1 MALTPGQKQC
11 VDTLVGPVA
20 VSAGAGSGKTFTL
33 TRRIVHSLE
42 CGFVSGIDEVLAIT
56 FTSKAAGE
64 IKSRVKGA
72 LKACGR
78 TDQALLVDSAWIS
91 TIHGACARMLRAH
104 ALDLGIAPDFTVAD
118 EAAANDMLDASL
130 EEVLGSENDIISP
143 GDYDALFT
151 EYAARQVG
159 SMSAASVEGM
169 VRDIVVAAQ
178 SSPEG
183 MASIVPAPSA
193 ASPRKLMAR
202 MASLAGDITA
212 VCEAQKPGKTRDA
225 FLDGTARALE
235 GLEDA
240 QQQGAEPS
248 PEQVLELFN
257 AFPVPSRAFGTSEY
271 KEYATEAAQGYLS
284 LMMEARLAL
293 AEPRMRE
300 VIDLSGRV
308 FDAYRR
314 RKREAGVL
322 DNDDLLTMASRMFSE
337 HPEIAAEY
345 ADRFKLIMVD
355 EFQDTDQLQV
365 NMIKRMAGENF
376 ERLCT
381 VGDAQQSIYRFRGAD
396 VSVYD
401 RHLAS
406 VASANEAGLIE
417 LADNFRSHGD
427 VLAFVDCVFSQP
439 SVFGR
444 SFMSLSASRDSGRI
458 DCPYQGSDPRIE
470 VQLTTYPRGV
480 SSDAA
485 RATVAQRIAE
495 RFAKLVDEGHSAGD
509 MVVLLG
515 SMRCADIYADA
526 IREKGLSCVVSGG
539 SIFGRAP
546 EVRLAVRLAE
556 VIANPKDT
564 EALFEVLSSEIF
576 ALTADDFI
584 DLSTGLDELR
594 GIPRRRSLDSGV
606 SVCAAAEGEASL
618 APGLRAAVR
627 TLKKAA
633 SRVRLEPLS
642 EVMEGVLL
650 DSGWLR
656 RLEDEGAEGL
666 ARAANVYKACRL
678 ARDIERRKGSGP
690 AQTAVELRAHIEI
703 AKEAPGSLSSKAGD
717 FVRIMTVHAS
727 KGLEFPIVAVA
738 ELRSDEVR
746 SSRMVRT
753 TLNGKTY
760 LSLDTGA
767 TATRLTAKQSQ
778 LIAKCTS
785 VDPFEGSEG
794 DEFYQQLIENPGG
807 YSPVEIR
814 CAIRQHEYLGETE
827 ETRRLLYVAL
837 TRAKEAIICAIAGK
851 VTKDDPTGLA
861 KSVWGSVESAL
872 CGEGNAF
879 ESGVTLLDFGGESPA
894 RVERIDLAVESE
906 EPCDSEVVGAE
917 DNDEA
922 ANQEEKEGCSLEDG
936 SNLAR
941 QAIEI
946 PEVLPYCELSAQAW
960 PASRADVF
968 SYSSIAHGSS
978 DEVEVDSFEDDRALS
993 KVQFVEE
1000 PGFSEADETAWT
1012 AIRASLSRDADKA
1025 TDLGTAFHR
1034 LAQQAVCAHNE
1045 GAPLLCPGKSHVDA
1059 LARHCGLSDLQR
1071 IRLTEALA
1079 RWFESDVAAR
1089 VVTFSRLRA
1098 EVPFFVR
1105 VGHGADAPFMEG
1117 EIDLLADGEDGRTA
1131 LVVDYKTGGSPGETP
1146 AQLHEK
1152 HRLQALCYAYALLM
1166 QGYESTEFAFVR
1178 VEQPDDTKEGQPQQV
1193 NYTFTA
1199 ADLPT
1204 IEGEILARYASSFS
1218 A

>member
-1 MALTPGQKQC
+1 MALTPGQKKC

-33 TRRIVHSLE
+33 ARRIVHSLE

-78 TDQALLVDSAWIS
+78 SDQALLVDSAWIS

-118 EAAANDMLDASL
+118 EAAASDMLDAAL
-130 EEVLGSENDIISP
+130 EEVLGTENDIISP

-159 SMSAASVEGM
+159 SASAASVEGM

-193 ASPRKLMAR
+193 ASPRKLLAR

-235 GLEDA
+235 GLEAA
-240 QQQGAEPS
+240 QQQGEEPS

-271 KEYATEAAQGYLS
+271 KELAAEAAQGYLS

-314 RKREAGVL
+314 RKHEAGML

-365 NMIKRMAGENF
+365 NMVKHMAGKNF

-406 VASANEAGLIE
+406 VANTNEAGLIE
-417 LADNFRSHGD
+417 LADNFRSHVD

-444 SFMSLSASRDSGRI
+444 SFMSLSASRDSDRI

-480 SSDAA
+480 ASDTA
-485 RATVAQRIAE
+485 RAAVAQRIAQ
-495 RFAKLVDEGHSAGD
+495 RFAELVDEGHSAGD

-515 SMRCADIYADA
+515 SMRCADVYADA
-526 IREKGLSCVVSGG
+526 IREQGLSCVVSGG

-606 SVCAAAEGEASL
+606 SVCAAAENDASL
-618 APGLRAAVR
+618 IPGLRAAVR

-633 SRVRLEPLS
+633 VRVRLEPLS
-642 EVMEGVLL
+642 EVMEGVLI

-703 AKEAPGSLSSKAGD
+703 AKEAPGSLSSKSGD

-760 LSLDTGA
+760 LSLDAGA

-785 VDPFEGSEG
+785 VDPFEGDED

-807 YSPVEIR
+807 HSPVEVR
-814 CAIRQHEYLGETE
+814 CAIRQHEHLGETE

-837 TRAKEAIICAIAGK
+837 TRAQEAIICAIAGK
-851 VTKDDPTGLA
+851 TTKDDPTGLA

-879 ESGVTLLDFGGESPA
+879 EPGVTLLDFGGESPA

-906 EPCDSEVVGAE
+906 EPYDSEVAGA
-917 DNDEA
+917 EA
-922 ANQEEKEGCSLEDG
+922 ANQEEGCSLAGVSDP
-936 SNLAR
+936 AR
-941 QAIEI
+941 RTVEI
-946 PEVLPYCELSAQAW
+946 PEVLPHCELLAQAW

-968 SYSSIAHGSS
+968 SYSSIAHSPS
-978 DEVEVDSFEDDRALS
+978 DEAGTSSSAEEIISS
-993 KVQFVEE
+993 KVPPVEE
-1000 PGFSEADETAWT
+1000 PGFSEVDEAAWT
-1012 AIRASLSRDADKA
+1012 AIRASLSGDADKA

-1034 LAQQAVCAHNE
+1034 LAQQAVCTHAE
-1045 GAPLLCPGKSHVDA
+1045 SAALVCPDKSHVDA

-1079 RWFESDVAAR
+1079 RWFESDLAAR
-1089 VVTFSRLRA
+1089 VATFSRLRA

-1105 VGHGADAPFMEG
+1105 VGRGASAPFMEG

-1146 AQLHEK
+1146 TQLHEK

-1199 ADLPT
+1199 ADLPA

>member
-1 MALTPGQKQC
+1 MALTPGQKKC

-78 TDQALLVDSAWIS
+78 SDQALLVDSAWIS

-118 EAAANDMLDASL
+118 EAAASDMLDAAL

-143 GDYDALFT
+143 GDYGALFT

-159 SMSAASVEGM
+159 SVSAASVEGM
-169 VRDIVVAAQ
+169 VRDIVIAAQ

-193 ASPRKLMAR
+193 ASPCKLLAR

-235 GLEDA
+235 GLEAA
-240 QQQGAEPS
+240 QQQGEEPS

-271 KEYATEAAQGYLS
+271 KELAAEAAQGYLS

-308 FDAYRR
+308 FDAYRGC
-314 RKREAGVL
+314 KHEAGML

-365 NMIKRMAGENF
+365 NMVKRMAGKNF

-406 VASANEAGLIE
+406 VANTNEAGLIE
-417 LADNFRSHGD
+417 LADNFRSHVD
-427 VLAFVDCVFSQP
+427 VLAFVDCVFSQS

-480 SSDAA
+480 ASDTA
-485 RATVAQRIAE
+485 RAAVAQRIAQ

-515 SMRCADIYADA
+515 SMRCADVYADA
-526 IREKGLSCVVSGG
+526 IREQGLSCVVSGG

-606 SVCAAAEGEASL
+606 SVCAAAENEASL
-618 APGLRAAVR
+618 TPGLRAAVR

-633 SRVRLEPLS
+633 VRVRLEPLS
-642 EVMEGVLL
+642 EVMEGVLI

-703 AKEAPGSLSSKAGD
+703 AKEAPGSLSSKSGD

-760 LSLDTGA
+760 LSLDAGA

-785 VDPFEGSEG
+785 VDPFEGDED

-807 YSPVEIR
+807 HSPVEVR
-814 CAIRQHEYLGETE
+814 CAIRQHEHLGETE

-837 TRAKEAIICAIAGK
+837 TRAQEAIICAIAGK
-851 VTKDDPTGLA
+851 TTKDDPTGLA

-879 ESGVTLLDFGGESPA
+879 EPGVTLLDFGGESPA

-906 EPCDSEVVGAE
+906 EPYDSEVPGA
-917 DNDEA
+917 EA
-922 ANQEEKEGCSLEDG
+922 ANQEEVCSLAGG
-936 SNLAR
+936 SDPAR
-941 QAIEI
+941 RTVEI
-946 PEVLPYCELSAQAW
+946 PEVLPHCELLAQAW

-968 SYSSIAHGSS
+968 SYSSIAHSPS
-978 DEVEVDSFEDDRALS
+978 DEAGTSSSAEEIISS
-993 KVQFVEE
+993 KVPPVEE
-1000 PGFSEADETAWT
+1000 PGFSEVDEAAWT
-1012 AIRASLSRDADKA
+1012 AIRASLSGDADKA

-1034 LAQQAVCAHNE
+1034 LAQQAVCTHAE
-1045 GAPLLCPGKSHVDA
+1045 SAALVCPDKSHVDA

-1079 RWFESDVAAR
+1079 RWFESDLAAR
-1089 VVTFSRLRA
+1089 VATFSRLRA

-1105 VGHGADAPFMEG
+1105 VGRGASAPFMEG

-1146 AQLHEK
+1146 TQLHEK

-1199 ADLPT
+1199 ADLPA

>member
-56 FTSKAAGE
+56 FTSKAASE

-78 TDQALLVDSAWIS
+78 SDQALLVDSAWIS

-118 EAAANDMLDASL
+118 EAAASDMLDAAL
-130 EEVLGSENDIISP
+130 EEVLGTENDIISP

-159 SMSAASVEGM
+159 SVSAASVEGM
-169 VRDIVVAAQ
+169 VRDIVIAAQ

-193 ASPRKLMAR
+193 ASPCKLLAR

-235 GLEDA
+235 GLEA
-240 QQQGAEPS
+240 TQQQGEEPS

-271 KEYATEAAQGYLS
+271 KELAAEAAQGYLS

-314 RKREAGVL
+314 RKHEAGML

-365 NMIKRMAGENF
+365 NMVKRMAGKNF

-401 RHLAS
+401 KHLAS
-406 VASANEAGLIE
+406 VANTNEAGLIE
-417 LADNFRSHGD
+417 LADNFRSHVD

-480 SSDAA
+480 ASDTA
-485 RATVAQRIAE
+485 RAAVAQRIAQ

-515 SMRCADIYADA
+515 SMRCADVYANA
-526 IREKGLSCVVSGG
+526 IREQGLSCVVSGG

-564 EALFEVLSSEIF
+564 EVLFEVLSSEIF

-606 SVCAAAEGEASL
+606 SVCAAAENEASFT
-618 APGLRAAVR
+618 PGLRAAVR

-633 SRVRLEPLS
+633 VRVRLEPLS
-642 EVMEGVLL
+642 EVMEGVLI

-703 AKEAPGSLSSKAGD
+703 AKEAPGSLSSKSGD

-760 LSLDTGA
+760 LSLDAGA

-785 VDPFEGSEG
+785 VDPFEGDED
-794 DEFYQQLIENPGG
+794 DEFYQQLIENPGDH
-807 YSPVEIR
+807 SPVEVR
-814 CAIRQHEYLGETE
+814 CAIRQHEHLGETE

-837 TRAKEAIICAIAGK
+837 TRAQEAIICAIAGK
-851 VTKDDPTGLA
+851 TTKDDPTGLA

-879 ESGVTLLDFGGESPA
+879 EPGVTLLDFGGESPA

-906 EPCDSEVVGAE
+906 EPYDSEVVGAE
-917 DNDEA
+917 A
-922 ANQEEKEGCSLEDG
+922 ANQEEVCSLAGG
-936 SNLAR
+936 SDPAR
-941 QAIEI
+941 RTVEI
-946 PEVLPYCELSAQAW
+946 PEVLPHCELLAQAW

-968 SYSSIAHGSS
+968 SYSSIAHSPS
-978 DEVEVDSFEDDRALS
+978 DEAGTSSSAEEIISS
-993 KVQFVEE
+993 KVLPVEE
-1000 PGFSEADETAWT
+1000 PGFSEVDEAAWT
-1012 AIRASLSRDADKA
+1012 AIRASLSGDADKA

-1034 LAQQAVCAHNE
+1034 LAQQAVCTHAE
-1045 GAPLLCPGKSHVDA
+1045 SAALVCPDKSHVDA

-1079 RWFESDVAAR
+1079 RWFESDLATRVA
-1089 VVTFSRLRA
+1089 TFSRPRA

-1105 VGHGADAPFMEG
+1105 VGRGASAPFMEG

-1146 AQLHEK
+1146 TQLHEK

-1178 VEQPDDTKEGQPQQV
+1178 VEQPDDTKEGQSQQV

-1199 ADLPT
+1199 ADLPA

>member
-159 SMSAASVEGM
+159 STPTASVEGM

-293 AEPRMRE
+293 AEPRMHE

-365 NMIKRMAGENF
+365 NMIKRMAGKNF

-406 VASANEAGLIE
+406 VASTNEAGLIE

-480 SSDAA
+480 ASDSA

-515 SMRCADIYADA
+515 SMRCADVYADA
-526 IREKGLSCVVSGG
+526 IREQGLSCVVSGG

-606 SVCAAAEGEASL
+606 SVCAAAENDASL
-618 APGLRAAVR
+618 IPGLRAAVR

-633 SRVRLEPLS
+633 FRVRLEPLS
-642 EVMEGVLL
+642 KVMEGVLL

-703 AKEAPGSLSSKAGD
+703 AKEAPGSLSSKSGD

-760 LSLDTGA
+760 LSLDAGA

-785 VDPFEGSEG
+785 VDPFEGDED
-794 DEFYQQLIENPGG
+794 DEFYQQLIENPGDH
-807 YSPVEIR
+807 SPVEVR
-814 CAIRQHEYLGETE
+814 CAIRQHEHLGETE

-837 TRAKEAIICAIAGK
+837 TRAQETIICAIAGK
-851 VTKDDPTGLA
+851 TTKDDPTGLA

-879 ESGVTLLDFGGESPA
+879 EPGVTLLDFGGESPA

-906 EPCDSEVVGAE
+906 EPYDSEVAGA
-917 DNDEA
+917 EA
-922 ANQEEKEGCSLEDG
+922 ANQEEGCSLAGG
-936 SNLAR
+936 SDPAR
-941 QAIEI
+941 RTVEI
-946 PEVLPYCELSAQAW
+946 PEVLPHCELLAQAW

-968 SYSSIAHGSS
+968 SYSSIAHSS
-978 DEVEVDSFEDDRALS
+978 SGEVEASSLEEELALP
-993 KVQFVEE
+993 KALPIEE
-1000 PGFSEADETAWT
+1000 PGFSEVDEAAWT
-1012 AIRASLSRDADKA
+1012 AIRASLSGDADKA

-1034 LAQQAVCAHNE
+1034 LAQQAVCTHVESA
-1045 GAPLLCPGKSHVDA
+1045 ALVCPDKSHVDA

-1079 RWFESDVAAR
+1079 RWFESDLATRVA
-1089 VVTFSRLRA
+1089 TFSRLRA

-1105 VGHGADAPFMEG
+1105 VGRGASAPFMEG

-1146 AQLHEK
+1146 TQLHEK

-1178 VEQPDDTKEGQPQQV
+1178 VEQPDDTKKGQPQQV

-1199 ADLPT
+1199 ADLPA

>member
-1 MALTPGQKQC
+1 MALTPGQKKC

-33 TRRIVHSLE
+33 TCRIVHSLE

-78 TDQALLVDSAWIS
+78 SDQALLVDSAWIS

-118 EAAANDMLDASL
+118 EAAASDMLDAAL

-151 EYAARQVG
+151 EYAARQAG
-159 SMSAASVEGM
+159 SVSAASVEGM

-193 ASPRKLMAR
+193 ASPCKLLAR

-235 GLEDA
+235 GLEAA
-240 QQQGAEPS
+240 QQQGEEPS

-271 KEYATEAAQGYLS
+271 KELAAEAAQGYLS

-314 RKREAGVL
+314 RKHEAELL

-365 NMIKRMAGENF
+365 NMVKRMAGKNF

-406 VASANEAGLIE
+406 VASTNEAELIE
-417 LADNFRSHGD
+417 LADNFRSHVD

-439 SVFGR
+439 TVFGR

-480 SSDAA
+480 ASDTA
-485 RATVAQRIAE
+485 RAAVVQRIAQ

-515 SMRCADIYADA
+515 SMRCADVYADA
-526 IREKGLSCVVSGG
+526 IREQGLSCVVSGG

-606 SVCAAAEGEASL
+606 SVCAAAENEASL
-618 APGLRAAVR
+618 TPGLRAAVR

-633 SRVRLEPLS
+633 FRVRLEPLS
-642 EVMEGVLL
+642 KVMEGVFL

-703 AKEAPGSLSSKAGD
+703 AKEAPGSLSSKSGD

-760 LSLDTGA
+760 LSLDAGA

-785 VDPFEGSEG
+785 VDPFEGDED
-794 DEFYQQLIENPGG
+794 DEFYQQLIEHPGG
-807 YSPVEIR
+807 HSPVEVR
-814 CAIRQHEYLGETE
+814 CAIRQHEHLGETE

-837 TRAKEAIICAIAGK
+837 TRAQEAIICAIAGK
-851 VTKDDPTGLA
+851 TTKDDPTGLA

-879 ESGVTLLDFGGESPA
+879 EPGVTLLDFGGESPA

-906 EPCDSEVVGAE
+906 EPYDSEVAGA
-917 DNDEA
+917 EA
-922 ANQEEKEGCSLEDG
+922 ANQEEGCSLAGG
-936 SNLAR
+936 SDPAR
-941 QAIEI
+941 RTVEI
-946 PEVLPYCELSAQAW
+946 PEVLPHCELLAQAW

-968 SYSSIAHGSS
+968 SYSSIAHSSS
-978 DEVEVDSFEDDRALS
+978 DEVEVDSFEDDHALS

-1000 PGFSEADETAWT
+1000 PGFSEADEAAWT

-1045 GAPLLCPGKSHVDA
+1045 GAPLICPGKSHVDA

-1105 VGHGADAPFMEG
+1105 VGHRVDAPFMEG

-1193 NYTFTA
+1193 NYTFTT

>member
-1 MALTPGQKQC
+1 MALTPGQKKC

-56 FTSKAAGE
+56 FTSKAASE

-78 TDQALLVDSAWIS
+78 SDQALLVDSAWIS

-118 EAAANDMLDASL
+118 EAAASDMLDAAL
-130 EEVLGSENDIISP
+130 EEVLGTENDIISP

-159 SMSAASVEGM
+159 SVSAASVEGM
-169 VRDIVVAAQ
+169 VRDIVIAAQ

-193 ASPRKLMAR
+193 ASPCKLLAR

-235 GLEDA
+235 GLEAA
-240 QQQGAEPS
+240 QQQGEEPS

-271 KEYATEAAQGYLS
+271 KELAAEAAQGYLS

-314 RKREAGVL
+314 RKHEAGML

-365 NMIKRMAGENF
+365 NMVKRMAGKNF

-406 VASANEAGLIE
+406 VASTNEAELIE
-417 LADNFRSHGD
+417 LADNFRSHVD

-439 SVFGR
+439 TVFGR

-480 SSDAA
+480 ASDTA
-485 RATVAQRIAE
+485 RAAVAQRIAQ

-515 SMRCADIYADA
+515 SMRCADVYANA
-526 IREKGLSCVVSGG
+526 IREQGLSCVVSGG

-564 EALFEVLSSEIF
+564 EVLFEVLSSEIF

-606 SVCAAAEGEASL
+606 SVCAAAENEASFT
-618 APGLRAAVR
+618 PGLRAAVR

-633 SRVRLEPLS
+633 VRVRLEPLS
-642 EVMEGVLL
+642 EVMEGVLI

-703 AKEAPGSLSSKAGD
+703 AKEAPGSLSSKSGD

-738 ELRSDEVR
+738 ELRSDEAR
-746 SSRMVRT
+746 SSRMART

-760 LSLDTGA
+760 LSLDAGA

-785 VDPFEGSEG
+785 VDPFEGDED
-794 DEFYQQLIENPGG
+794 DEFYQQLIEHPGDH
-807 YSPVEIR
+807 SPVEVR
-814 CAIRQHEYLGETE
+814 CAIRQHEHLGETE

-837 TRAKEAIICAIAGK
+837 TRAQEAIICAIAGK
-851 VTKDDPTGLA
+851 TTKDDPTGLA

-879 ESGVTLLDFGGESPA
+879 EPGVTLLDFGGESPA

-906 EPCDSEVVGAE
+906 EPYDSEVVGAE
-917 DNDEA
+917 A
-922 ANQEEKEGCSLEDG
+922 ANQEEVCSLAGG
-936 SNLAR
+936 SDPAR
-941 QAIEI
+941 RTVEI
-946 PEVLPYCELSAQAW
+946 PEVLPHCELLAQAW

-968 SYSSIAHGSS
+968 SYSSIAHSPS
-978 DEVEVDSFEDDRALS
+978 DEAGTSSSAEEIISS
-993 KVQFVEE
+993 KVLPVEE
-1000 PGFSEADETAWT
+1000 PGFSEVDEAAWT
-1012 AIRASLSRDADKA
+1012 AIRASLSGDADKA

-1034 LAQQAVCAHNE
+1034 LAQQAVCTHAE
-1045 GAPLLCPGKSHVDA
+1045 SAALVCPDKSHVDA

-1079 RWFESDVAAR
+1079 RWFESDLAAR
-1089 VVTFSRLRA
+1089 VATFSRLRA

-1105 VGHGADAPFMEG
+1105 VGRGASAPFMEG

-1146 AQLHEK
+1146 TQLHEK

-1199 ADLPT
+1199 ADLPA

>member
-1 MALTPGQKQC
+1 MALTPGQKKC

-78 TDQALLVDSAWIS
+78 SDQALLVDSAWIS

-118 EAAANDMLDASL
+118 EAAASDMLDAAL
-130 EEVLGSENDIISP
+130 EEVLGSENDVISP

-151 EYAARQVG
+151 EYAARQAG
-159 SMSAASVEGM
+159 SVSAASVEGM

-193 ASPRKLMAR
+193 ASPCKLLAR

-235 GLEDA
+235 GLEAA
-240 QQQGAEPS
+240 QQQGEEPS

-271 KEYATEAAQGYLS
+271 KELAAEAAQGYLS

-314 RKREAGVL
+314 RKHEAGML

-365 NMIKRMAGENF
+365 NMVKRMAGKNF

-406 VASANEAGLIE
+406 VASTNEAGLIE
-417 LADNFRSHGD
+417 LADNFRSHVD

-458 DCPYQGSDPRIE
+458 DCPYRGSDPRIE

-480 SSDAA
+480 ASDTA
-485 RATVAQRIAE
+485 RAAVAQRIAQ

-515 SMRCADIYADA
+515 SMRCADVYADA
-526 IREKGLSCVVSGG
+526 IREQGLSCVVSGG

-606 SVCAAAEGEASL
+606 SVCAAAENDASL
-618 APGLRAAVR
+618 IPGLRAAVR

-633 SRVRLEPLS
+633 FRVRLEPLS
-642 EVMEGVLL
+642 KVMEGVLL

-703 AKEAPGSLSSKAGD
+703 AKEAPGSLSSKSGD

-746 SSRMVRT
+746 SSRMVRI

-760 LSLDTGA
+760 LSLDAGA

-785 VDPFEGSEG
+785 VDPFEGDED

-807 YSPVEIR
+807 HSPVEVR
-814 CAIRQHEYLGETE
+814 CAIRQHEHLGETE

-837 TRAKEAIICAIAGK
+837 TRAQEAIICAIAGK
-851 VTKDDPTGLA
+851 TTKDDPTGLA

-879 ESGVTLLDFGGESPA
+879 EPGVTLLDFGGESPA

-906 EPCDSEVVGAE
+906 EPYDSEVAGA
-917 DNDEA
+917 EA
-922 ANQEEKEGCSLEDG
+922 ANQEEGCSLAGVSDP
-936 SNLAR
+936 AR
-941 QAIEI
+941 RTVEI
-946 PEVLPYCELSAQAW
+946 PEVLPHCELLAQAW

-968 SYSSIAHGSS
+968 SYSSIAHSPS
-978 DEVEVDSFEDDRALS
+978 DEAGTSSSAEEIISS
-993 KVQFVEE
+993 KVPPVEE
-1000 PGFSEADETAWT
+1000 PGFSEVDEAAWT
-1012 AIRASLSRDADKA
+1012 AIRASLSGDADKA

-1034 LAQQAVCAHNE
+1034 LAQQAVCTHAE
-1045 GAPLLCPGKSHVDA
+1045 SAALVCPDKSHVDA

-1079 RWFESDVAAR
+1079 RWFESDLAAR
-1089 VVTFSRLRA
+1089 VATFSRLRA

-1105 VGHGADAPFMEG
+1105 VGRGASAPCMEG

-1146 AQLHEK
+1146 TQLHEK

-1199 ADLPT
+1199 ADLPA

>member
-1 MALTPGQKQC
+1 MALTPGQKKC

-78 TDQALLVDSAWIS
+78 SDQALLVDSAWIS

-118 EAAANDMLDASL
+118 EAAASDMLDAAL

-159 SMSAASVEGM
+159 SVSAASVEGM
-169 VRDIVVAAQ
+169 VRDIVIAAQ

-193 ASPRKLMAR
+193 ASPCKLMAR

-365 NMIKRMAGENF
+365 NMIKRMAGKNF

-406 VASANEAGLIE
+406 VASTNEAGLIE

-444 SFMSLSASRDSGRI
+444 SFMSLSASRDPGRI

-480 SSDAA
+480 ASDSA

-546 EVRLAVRLAE
+546 EARLAVRLAE

-576 ALTADDFI
+576 ALAADDFI

-606 SVCAAAEGEASL
+606 SVCAAAEDEASL
-618 APGLRAAVR
+618 SPGLRAAVR

-633 SRVRLEPLS
+633 SRVRFESLS
-642 EVMEGVLL
+642 EVMEGVLV

-678 ARDIERRKGSGP
+678 ARDIERKKGSGP
-690 AQTAVELRAHIEI
+690 AQTAVELRSHVEI

-760 LSLDTGA
+760 LSLDAGA

-794 DEFYQQLIENPGG
+794 DEFYQQLIENPGDH
-807 YSPVEIR
+807 SPVEVR

-837 TRAKEAIICAIAGK
+837 TRAKEAIICAIVGK
-851 VTKDDPTGLA
+851 ATKDDPTGLA

-879 ESGVTLLDFGGESPA
+879 EPGVTLLDFGGESPA

-906 EPCDSEVVGAE
+906 EPYDSEVPGV
-917 DNDEA
+917 EA
-922 ANQEEKEGCSLEDG
+922 ANQEEGCSLAGG
-936 SNLAR
+936 SDPAR
-941 QAIEI
+941 RTVEI
-946 PEVLPYCELSAQAW
+946 PEVLPHCELLAQAW

-968 SYSSIAHGSS
+968 SYSSIAHGPS
-978 DEVEVDSFEDDRALS
+978 DEAGTSSSAEEIISS
-993 KVQFVEE
+993 KVPPVEE
-1000 PGFSEADETAWT
+1000 PGFSEVDEAAWT
-1012 AIRASLSRDADKA
+1012 AIRASLSGDADKA

-1034 LAQQAVCAHNE
+1034 LAQQAVCTHAE
-1045 GAPLLCPGKSHVDA
+1045 SAALVCPDKSHVDA

-1079 RWFESDVAAR
+1079 RWFESDLAAR
-1089 VVTFSRLRA
+1089 VATFSRLRA

-1105 VGHGADAPFMEG
+1105 VGRGASAPFMEG

-1146 AQLHEK
+1146 TQLHEK

-1178 VEQPDDTKEGQPQQV
+1178 VEQPDDTKKGQPQQV

-1199 ADLPT
+1199 ADLPA

>member
-159 SMSAASVEGM
+159 STPTASVEGM

-293 AEPRMRE
+293 AEPRMHE

-365 NMIKRMAGENF
+365 NMIKRMAGKNF

-406 VASANEAGLIE
+406 VASTNEAGLIE

-480 SSDAA
+480 ASDSA

-515 SMRCADIYADA
+515 SMRCADVYADA
-526 IREKGLSCVVSGG
+526 IREQGLSCVVSGG

-606 SVCAAAEGEASL
+606 SVCAAAENDASL
-618 APGLRAAVR
+618 IPGLRAAVR

-633 SRVRLEPLS
+633 FRVRLEPLS
-642 EVMEGVLL
+642 KVMEGVLL

-703 AKEAPGSLSSKAGD
+703 AKEAPGSLSSKSGD

-760 LSLDTGA
+760 LSLDAGA

-785 VDPFEGSEG
+785 VDPFEGDED
-794 DEFYQQLIENPGG
+794 DEFYQQLIENPGDH
-807 YSPVEIR
+807 SPVEVR
-814 CAIRQHEYLGETE
+814 CAIRQHEHLGETE

-837 TRAKEAIICAIAGK
+837 TRAQETIICAIAGK
-851 VTKDDPTGLA
+851 TTKDDPTGLA

-879 ESGVTLLDFGGESPA
+879 EPGVTLLDFGGESPA

-906 EPCDSEVVGAE
+906 EPYDSEVAGA
-917 DNDEA
+917 EA
-922 ANQEEKEGCSLEDG
+922 ANQEEGCSLAGG
-936 SNLAR
+936 SDPAR
-941 QAIEI
+941 RTVEI
-946 PEVLPYCELSAQAW
+946 PEVLPHCELLAQAW

-968 SYSSIAHGSS
+968 SYSSIAHSS
-978 DEVEVDSFEDDRALS
+978 SGEVEASSLEEELALP
-993 KVQFVEE
+993 KALPIEE
-1000 PGFSEADETAWT
+1000 PGFSEVDEAAWT
-1012 AIRASLSRDADKA
+1012 AIRASLSGDADKA

-1034 LAQQAVCAHNE
+1034 LAQQAVCTHVESA
-1045 GAPLLCPGKSHVDA
+1045 ALVCPDKSHVDA

-1079 RWFESDVAAR
+1079 RWFESDLAAR
-1089 VVTFSRLRA
+1089 VATFSRLRA
-1098 EVPFFVR
+1098 EAPFFVR
-1105 VGHGADAPFMEG
+1105 VGRGASAPFMEG

-1146 AQLHEK
+1146 TQLHEK

-1199 ADLPT
+1199 ADLPA

>member
-1 MALTPGQKQC
+1 MRG
-11 VDTLVGPVA
+11 
-20 VSAGAGSGKTFTL
+20 
-33 TRRIVHSLE
+33 
-42 CGFVSGIDEVLAIT
+42 
-56 FTSKAAGE
+56 
-64 IKSRVKGA
+64 
-72 LKACGR
+72 
-78 TDQALLVDSAWIS
+78 
-91 TIHGACARMLRAH
+91 
-104 ALDLGIAPDFTVAD
+104 
-118 EAAANDMLDASL
+118 
-130 EEVLGSENDIISP
+130 
-143 GDYDALFT
+143 
-151 EYAARQVG
+151 
-159 SMSAASVEGM
+159 
-169 VRDIVVAAQ
+169 IVVAAQ

-193 ASPRKLMAR
+193 ASPRKLLAR
-202 MASLAGDITA
+202 MASLAGDISA

-235 GLEDA
+235 GLEAA
-240 QQQGAEPS
+240 QQQGEEPS

-271 KEYATEAAQGYLS
+271 KELAAEAAQGYLS

-314 RKREAGVL
+314 RKHEAGML

-365 NMIKRMAGENF
+365 NMVKRMAGKNF

-401 RHLAS
+401 KHLAS
-406 VASANEAGLIE
+406 VANTNEAGLIE
-417 LADNFRSHGD
+417 LADNFRSHVD

-480 SSDAA
+480 ASDTA
-485 RATVAQRIAE
+485 RAAVAQRIAQ

-509 MVVLLG
+509 MVVLLS
-515 SMRCADIYADA
+515 SMRCADVYANA
-526 IREKGLSCVVSGG
+526 IREQGLSCVVSGG

-606 SVCAAAEGEASL
+606 SVCAAAENEASFT
-618 APGLRAAVR
+618 PGLRAAVR

-633 SRVRLEPLS
+633 VRVRLEPLS
-642 EVMEGVLL
+642 EVMEEVLI

-703 AKEAPGSLSSKAGD
+703 AKEAPGSLSSKSGD

-746 SSRMVRT
+746 SSRMART

-760 LSLDTGA
+760 LSLDAGA

-778 LIAKCTS
+778 LVAKCTS
-785 VDPFEGSEG
+785 VDPFEGDED

-807 YSPVEIR
+807 HSPVEVR
-814 CAIRQHEYLGETE
+814 CAIRQHEHLGETE

-837 TRAKEAIICAIAGK
+837 TRAQEAIICAIAGK
-851 VTKDDPTGLA
+851 TTKDDPTGLA

-879 ESGVTLLDFGGESPA
+879 EPGVTLLDFGGESPA

-906 EPCDSEVVGAE
+906 EPYDSEVAGA
-917 DNDEA
+917 EA
-922 ANQEEKEGCSLEDG
+922 ANQEEVCSLAGG
-936 SNLAR
+936 SDPAR
-941 QAIEI
+941 RTVEI
-946 PEVLPYCELSAQAW
+946 PEVLPHCELLAQAW

-968 SYSSIAHGSS
+968 SYSSIAHNPS
-978 DEVEVDSFEDDRALS
+978 DEAGTSSSAEEIISS
-993 KVQFVEE
+993 KVPPIEE
-1000 PGFSEADETAWT
+1000 PGFSEVDEAAWT
-1012 AIRASLSRDADKA
+1012 AIRASLSGDADKA

-1034 LAQQAVCAHNE
+1034 LAQQAVCTHAE
-1045 GAPLLCPGKSHVDA
+1045 SAALVCPDKSHVDA

-1079 RWFESDVAAR
+1079 RWFESDLAAR
-1089 VVTFSRLRA
+1089 VATFSRLRA

-1105 VGHGADAPFMEG
+1105 VGRGASAPFMEG

-1131 LVVDYKTGGSPGETP
+1131 LVVDYKTGGSPGETST
-1146 AQLHEK
+1146 QLHEK

-1199 ADLPT
+1199 ADLPA

>member
-151 EYAARQVG
+151 EYAARQAG

-178 SSPEG
+178 ASPEG

-365 NMIKRMAGENF
+365 NMIKRMAGKNF

-406 VASANEAGLIE
+406 VASTNEAGLIE

-444 SFMSLSASRDSGRI
+444 SFMSLSASRDPGRI

-480 SSDAA
+480 ASDAA

-526 IREKGLSCVVSGG
+526 IR
-539 SIFGRAP
+539 
-546 EVRLAVRLAE
+546 
-556 VIANPKDT
+556 
-564 EALFEVLSSEIF
+564 
-576 ALTADDFI
+576 
-584 DLSTGLDELR
+584 
-594 GIPRRRSLDSGV
+594 
-606 SVCAAAEGEASL
+606 
-618 APGLRAAVR
+618 
-627 TLKKAA
+627 
-633 SRVRLEPLS
+633 
-642 EVMEGVLL
+642 
-650 DSGWLR
+650 
-656 RLEDEGAEGL
+656 
-666 ARAANVYKACRL
+666 
-678 ARDIERRKGSGP
+678 
-690 AQTAVELRAHIEI
+690 
-703 AKEAPGSLSSKAGD
+703 
-717 FVRIMTVHAS
+717 
-727 KGLEFPIVAVA
+727 
-738 ELRSDEVR
+738 
-746 SSRMVRT
+746 
-753 TLNGKTY
+753 
-760 LSLDTGA
+760 
-767 TATRLTAKQSQ
+767 
-778 LIAKCTS
+778 
-785 VDPFEGSEG
+785 
-794 DEFYQQLIENPGG
+794 
-807 YSPVEIR
+807 
-814 CAIRQHEYLGETE
+814 
-827 ETRRLLYVAL
+827 
-837 TRAKEAIICAIAGK
+837 
-851 VTKDDPTGLA
+851 
-861 KSVWGSVESAL
+861 
-872 CGEGNAF
+872 
-879 ESGVTLLDFGGESPA
+879 
-894 RVERIDLAVESE
+894 
-906 EPCDSEVVGAE
+906 
-917 DNDEA
+917 
-922 ANQEEKEGCSLEDG
+922 
-936 SNLAR
+936 
-941 QAIEI
+941 
-946 PEVLPYCELSAQAW
+946 
-960 PASRADVF
+960 
-968 SYSSIAHGSS
+968 
-978 DEVEVDSFEDDRALS
+978 
-993 KVQFVEE
+993 
-1000 PGFSEADETAWT
+1000 
-1012 AIRASLSRDADKA
+1012 
-1025 TDLGTAFHR
+1025 
-1034 LAQQAVCAHNE
+1034 
-1045 GAPLLCPGKSHVDA
+1045 
-1059 LARHCGLSDLQR
+1059 
-1071 IRLTEALA
+1071 
-1079 RWFESDVAAR
+1079 
-1089 VVTFSRLRA
+1089 
-1098 EVPFFVR
+1098 
-1105 VGHGADAPFMEG
+1105 
-1117 EIDLLADGEDGRTA
+1117 
-1131 LVVDYKTGGSPGETP
+1131 
-1146 AQLHEK
+1146 
-1152 HRLQALCYAYALLM
+1152 
-1166 QGYESTEFAFVR
+1166 
-1178 VEQPDDTKEGQPQQV
+1178 
-1193 NYTFTA
+1193 
-1199 ADLPT
+1199 
-1204 IEGEILARYASSFS
+1204 
-1218 A
+1218 

>member
-1 MALTPGQKQC
+1 MALTPGQKKC

-78 TDQALLVDSAWIS
+78 ADQALLVDSAWIS

-118 EAAANDMLDASL
+118 EAAASDMLDAAL

-143 GDYDALFT
+143 GDYDALFM

-193 ASPRKLMAR
+193 ASPRKLLAR
-202 MASLAGDITA
+202 MAFLAGDISA
-212 VCEAQKPGKTRDA
+212 VCEGQKPGKTRDA

-293 AEPRMRE
+293 AEPRMHE

-314 RKREAGVL
+314 RKREAGML

-345 ADRFKLIMVD
+345 ADHFKLIMVD

-365 NMIKRMAGENF
+365 NMVKRMAGKNF

-406 VASANEAGLIE
+406 VANTNEAGLIE
-417 LADNFRSHGD
+417 LADNFRSHVD

-480 SSDAA
+480 ASDTA
-485 RATVAQRIAE
+485 RAAVAQRIAQ

-515 SMRCADIYADA
+515 SMRCADVYADA
-526 IREKGLSCVVSGG
+526 IREQGLSCVVSGG

-606 SVCAAAEGEASL
+606 SVCAAAENEASL
-618 APGLRAAVR
+618 TPGLRAAVR

-633 SRVRLEPLS
+633 VRVRLEPLS
-642 EVMEGVLL
+642 EVMEGVLI

-703 AKEAPGSLSSKAGD
+703 AKEAPGSLSSKSGD

-760 LSLDTGA
+760 LSLDAGA

-785 VDPFEGSEG
+785 VDPFEGDED
-794 DEFYQQLIENPGG
+794 DEFYQQLIENPGDH
-807 YSPVEIR
+807 SPVEVR
-814 CAIRQHEYLGETE
+814 CAIRQHEHLGETE

-837 TRAKEAIICAIAGK
+837 TRAQEAIICAIAGK
-851 VTKDDPTGLA
+851 TTKDDPTGLA

-879 ESGVTLLDFGGESPA
+879 EPGVTLLDFGGESPA

-906 EPCDSEVVGAE
+906 EPYDSEVAGA
-917 DNDEA
+917 EA
-922 ANQEEKEGCSLEDG
+922 ANQEEGCSLAGVSDP
-936 SNLAR
+936 AR
-941 QAIEI
+941 RTVEI
-946 PEVLPYCELSAQAW
+946 PEVLPHCELLAQAW

-968 SYSSIAHGSS
+968 SYSSIAHSPS
-978 DEVEVDSFEDDRALS
+978 DEVGTSSSAEEIISS
-993 KVQFVEE
+993 KVPPVEE
-1000 PGFSEADETAWT
+1000 PGFSEVDEAAWT
-1012 AIRASLSRDADKA
+1012 AIRASLSGDADKA

-1034 LAQQAVCAHNE
+1034 LAQQAVCTHAE
-1045 GAPLLCPGKSHVDA
+1045 SAALVCPDKSHVDA

-1199 ADLPT
+1199 ADLPA

>member
-1 MALTPGQKQC
+1 MALTPGQKKC

-64 IKSRVKGA
+64 IKSRVKGT

-78 TDQALLVDSAWIS
+78 ADQALLVDSAWIS

-118 EAAANDMLDASL
+118 EAAASDMLDAAL

-159 SMSAASVEGM
+159 STPTASVEGM
-169 VRDIVVAAQ
+169 VRDIVIAAQ

-202 MASLAGDITA
+202 MASLAGDIAA

-235 GLEDA
+235 GLDDA
-240 QQQGAEPS
+240 QQQGEEPS

-271 KEYATEAAQGYLS
+271 KELATEAAQGYLS

-293 AEPRMRE
+293 AEPRMHE

-365 NMIKRMAGENF
+365 NMIKRMAGKSF

-406 VASANEAGLIE
+406 VASTNEAGLIE
-417 LADNFRSHGD
+417 LADNFRSHVD

-439 SVFGR
+439 TVFGR
-444 SFMSLSASRDSGRI
+444 SFMSLSASRDSGCI

-480 SSDAA
+480 ASDAA
-485 RATVAQRIAE
+485 RAAVAQRIAQ
-495 RFAKLVDEGHSAGD
+495 RFAKLVDKGHSAGD

-515 SMRCADIYADA
+515 GMRCADIYADA
-526 IREKGLSCVVSGG
+526 IREQGLSCVVSGG
-539 SIFGRAP
+539 SIFGRAL

-606 SVCAAAEGEASL
+606 SVCAAAEDEASL

-633 SRVRLEPLS
+633 SRVRLESLS
-642 EVMEGVLL
+642 EVMEGVLV

-678 ARDIERRKGSGP
+678 ARDIEHRKGSGP

-703 AKEAPGSLSSKAGD
+703 AKEAPGSLSSKSGD

-760 LSLDTGA
+760 LSLDAGA

-785 VDPFEGSEG
+785 VDPFEGDED
-794 DEFYQQLIENPGG
+794 DEFYQQLIENPGDH
-807 YSPVEIR
+807 SPVEVR

-837 TRAKEAIICAIAGK
+837 TRAQEAIICAIAGK
-851 VTKDDPTGLA
+851 ATKDDPTGLA

-879 ESGVTLLDFGGESPA
+879 EPGVTLLDFGGESPA
-894 RVERIDLAVESE
+894 RVERIDLAAESE
-906 EPCDSEVVGAE
+906 EPCDSEVAGA
-917 DNDEA
+917 EA
-922 ANQEEKEGCSLEDG
+922 ANQEEGCSLSDG
-936 SNLAR
+936 SDPAR
-941 QAIEI
+941 RTIEI
-946 PEVLPYCELSAQAW
+946 PEVLPYSELLAQAW

-968 SYSSIAHGSS
+968 SYSSIAHSS
-978 DEVEVDSFEDDRALS
+978 SGEVEASSLEEEFALP
-993 KVQFVEE
+993 KVPPVEE
-1000 PGFSEADETAWT
+1000 PGFSEVDEAAWT
-1012 AIRASLSRDADKA
+1012 AIRASLSGDADKA

-1034 LAQQAVCAHNE
+1034 LAQQAVCAHDE
-1045 GAPLLCPGKSHVDA
+1045 GAPLICPGKSHVDA

-1098 EVPFFVR
+1098 EVPFFMR
-1105 VGHGADAPFMEG
+1105 VGRGADAPFMEG

-1193 NYTFTA
+1193 NYTFSA

>member
-1 MALTPGQKQC
+1 MALTPGQKKC

-72 LKACGR
+72 LKACR
-78 TDQALLVDSAWIS
+78 RSDQALLVDSAWIS

-118 EAAANDMLDASL
+118 EAAASDMLDAAL

-159 SMSAASVEGM
+159 SVSAASVEGM
-169 VRDIVVAAQ
+169 VRDIVIAAQ

-193 ASPRKLMAR
+193 ASPCKLLAR

-235 GLEDA
+235 GLEAA
-240 QQQGAEPS
+240 QQQGEEPS

-271 KEYATEAAQGYLS
+271 KELAAEAAQGYLS

-314 RKREAGVL
+314 RKHEAGML

-365 NMIKRMAGENF
+365 NMVKRMAGKNF

-406 VASANEAGLIE
+406 VANTNEAGLIE
-417 LADNFRSHGD
+417 LADNFRSHVD

-480 SSDAA
+480 ASDTA
-485 RATVAQRIAE
+485 RAAVAQRIAQ

-515 SMRCADIYADA
+515 SMRCADVYADA
-526 IREKGLSCVVSGG
+526 IREQGLSCVVSGG

-606 SVCAAAEGEASL
+606 SVCAAAENDASL
-618 APGLRAAVR
+618 TPGLRAAVR

-633 SRVRLEPLS
+633 FRVRLEPLS
-642 EVMEGVLL
+642 KVMEGVLL

-703 AKEAPGSLSSKAGD
+703 AKEAPGSLSSKSGD
-717 FVRIMTVHAS
+717 FIRIMTVHAS

-760 LSLDTGA
+760 LSLDAGA

-785 VDPFEGSEG
+785 VDPFEGDED

-807 YSPVEIR
+807 HSPVEVR
-814 CAIRQHEYLGETE
+814 CAIRQHEHLGETE

-837 TRAKEAIICAIAGK
+837 TRAQEAIICAIAGK
-851 VTKDDPTGLA
+851 TTKDDPTGLA

-879 ESGVTLLDFGGESPA
+879 EPGVTLLDFGGESPA
-894 RVERIDLAVESE
+894 RVERIDLVVESE
-906 EPCDSEVVGAE
+906 EPYDSEVAGA
-917 DNDEA
+917 EA
-922 ANQEEKEGCSLEDG
+922 ANQEEGCSLAGGFDP
-936 SNLAR
+936 AR
-941 QAIEI
+941 RTVEI
-946 PEVLPYCELSAQAW
+946 PEVLPHCELLAQAW

-968 SYSSIAHGSS
+968 SYSSIAHSPS
-978 DEVEVDSFEDDRALS
+978 DEAGTSSSAEEIISS
-993 KVQFVEE
+993 KVPPVEK
-1000 PGFSEADETAWT
+1000 PGFSEVDEAAWT
-1012 AIRASLSRDADKA
+1012 AIRASLSGDADKA

-1034 LAQQAVCAHNE
+1034 LAQQAVCTHAE
-1045 GAPLLCPGKSHVDA
+1045 SAALVCPDKSHVDA

-1079 RWFESDVAAR
+1079 RWFESDLAAR
-1089 VVTFSRLRA
+1089 VATFSRLRA

-1105 VGHGADAPFMEG
+1105 VGRGASAPFMEG

-1146 AQLHEK
+1146 TQLHEK

-1178 VEQPDDTKEGQPQQV
+1178 VEQPDDAKEGQPQQV

-1199 ADLPT
+1199 ADLPA

>member
-1 MALTPGQKQC
+1 MALTPGQKKC

-78 TDQALLVDSAWIS
+78 SDQALLVDSAWIS

-118 EAAANDMLDASL
+118 EAAASDMLDAAL

-143 GDYDALFT
+143 GDCDALFT

-159 SMSAASVEGM
+159 SVSAASVEGM
-169 VRDIVVAAQ
+169 VRDIVIAAQ

-193 ASPRKLMAR
+193 ASPCKLLAR

-235 GLEDA
+235 GLEAA
-240 QQQGAEPS
+240 QQQGEEPS

-271 KEYATEAAQGYLS
+271 KELAAEAAQGYLS

-314 RKREAGVL
+314 RKHEAGML

-337 HPEIAAEY
+337 YPEIAAEY
-345 ADRFKLIMVD
+345 AGRFKLIMVD

-365 NMIKRMAGENF
+365 NMVKRMAGKNF

-406 VASANEAGLIE
+406 VANTNEAGLIE
-417 LADNFRSHGD
+417 LADNFRSHVD

-439 SVFGR
+439 SLFGR

-480 SSDAA
+480 ASDTA
-485 RATVAQRIAE
+485 RAAVAQRIAQ

-515 SMRCADIYADA
+515 SMRCADVYADA
-526 IREKGLSCVVSGG
+526 IREQGLPCVVSGG

-606 SVCAAAEGEASL
+606 SVCAAAENDASL
-618 APGLRAAVR
+618 IPGLRAAVR

-633 SRVRLEPLS
+633 FRVRLEPLS
-642 EVMEGVLL
+642 KVMEGVLL

-703 AKEAPGSLSSKAGD
+703 AKEAPGSLSSKSGD

-760 LSLDTGA
+760 LSLDAGA

-785 VDPFEGSEG
+785 VDPFEGDED
-794 DEFYQQLIENPGG
+794 DEFYQQLIEHPGDH
-807 YSPVEIR
+807 SPVEVR
-814 CAIRQHEYLGETE
+814 CAIRQHEHLGETE

-837 TRAKEAIICAIAGK
+837 TRAQEAIICAIAGK
-851 VTKDDPTGLA
+851 TTKGDPTGLA

-879 ESGVTLLDFGGESPA
+879 EPGVTLLDFGGESPA
-894 RVERIDLAVESE
+894 RVERIDLTVESE
-906 EPCDSEVVGAE
+906 EPYDSEVPGA
-917 DNDEA
+917 EA
-922 ANQEEKEGCSLEDG
+922 ANQEEGCSLAGG
-936 SNLAR
+936 SDPAR
-941 QAIEI
+941 RTVEI
-946 PEVLPYCELSAQAW
+946 PEVLPHCELLAQAW

-968 SYSSIAHGSS
+968 SYSSIAHSPS
-978 DEVEVDSFEDDRALS
+978 DEAGTSSSAEEIISS
-993 KVQFVEE
+993 KVPPVEE
-1000 PGFSEADETAWT
+1000 PGFSEVDEAAWT
-1012 AIRASLSRDADKA
+1012 AIRASLSGDADKA

-1034 LAQQAVCAHNE
+1034 LAQQAVCTHAE
-1045 GAPLLCPGKSHVDA
+1045 SAALVCPDKSHVDA

-1079 RWFESDVAAR
+1079 RWFESDLAAR
-1089 VVTFSRLRA
+1089 VATFSRLRA

-1105 VGHGADAPFMEG
+1105 VGSGVGAPFMEG

-1199 ADLPT
+1199 ADLPA

>member
-1 MALTPGQKQC
+1 MALTPGQKKC

-72 LKACGR
+72 LKACR
-78 TDQALLVDSAWIS
+78 RSDQALLVDSAWIS

-118 EAAANDMLDASL
+118 EAAASDMLDAAL

-159 SMSAASVEGM
+159 SVSAASVEGM
-169 VRDIVVAAQ
+169 VRDIVIAAQ

-193 ASPRKLMAR
+193 ASPCKLLAR

-235 GLEDA
+235 GLEAA
-240 QQQGAEPS
+240 QQQGEEPS

-271 KEYATEAAQGYLS
+271 KELAAEAAQGYLS

-314 RKREAGVL
+314 RKHEAGML

-365 NMIKRMAGENF
+365 NMVKRMAGKNF

-406 VASANEAGLIE
+406 VANTNEAGLIE
-417 LADNFRSHGD
+417 LADNFRSHVD

-480 SSDAA
+480 ASDTA
-485 RATVAQRIAE
+485 RAAVAQRIAQ

-515 SMRCADIYADA
+515 SMRCADVYADA
-526 IREKGLSCVVSGG
+526 IREQGLSCVVSGG

-606 SVCAAAEGEASL
+606 SVCAAAENEASFT
-618 APGLRAAVR
+618 PGLRAAVR

-633 SRVRLEPLS
+633 VRVRLEPLS
-642 EVMEGVLL
+642 EVMEGVLI

-703 AKEAPGSLSSKAGD
+703 AKEAPGSLSSKSGD

-760 LSLDTGA
+760 LSLDAGA

-785 VDPFEGSEG
+785 VDPFEGDED
-794 DEFYQQLIENPGG
+794 DEFYQQLIENPGDH
-807 YSPVEIR
+807 SPVEVR
-814 CAIRQHEYLGETE
+814 CAIRQHEHLGETE

-837 TRAKEAIICAIAGK
+837 TRAQEAIICAIAGK
-851 VTKDDPTGLA
+851 TTKDDPTGLA

-879 ESGVTLLDFGGESPA
+879 EPGVTLLDFGGESPA

-906 EPCDSEVVGAE
+906 EPYDSEVAGA
-917 DNDEA
+917 EA
-922 ANQEEKEGCSLEDG
+922 ANQEEGCSLADG
-936 SNLAR
+936 SDPAR
-941 QAIEI
+941 RTIEI
-946 PEVLPYCELSAQAW
+946 PEVLPHSELLAQAW

-968 SYSSIAHGSS
+968 SYSSIAHSS
-978 DEVEVDSFEDDRALS
+978 SGEVEASSLEEELVLPKALPI
-993 KVQFVEE
+993 EE
-1000 PGFSEADETAWT
+1000 PGFSEVDEAAWT
-1012 AIRASLSRDADKA
+1012 AIRASLSGDADKA

-1034 LAQQAVCAHNE
+1034 LAQQAVCTHAE
-1045 GAPLLCPGKSHVDA
+1045 SAALVCPDKSHVDA

-1079 RWFESDVAAR
+1079 RWFESDLAAR
-1089 VVTFSRLRA
+1089 VATFSRLRA

-1105 VGHGADAPFMEG
+1105 VGRGASAPFMEG
-1117 EIDLLADGEDGRTA
+1117 EIDLLADGEDGCTA

-1146 AQLHEK
+1146 TQLHEK

-1199 ADLPT
+1199 ADLPA

>member
-1 MALTPGQKQC
+1 MALTPGQKKC

-56 FTSKAAGE
+56 FTSKAASE

-78 TDQALLVDSAWIS
+78 SDQALLVDSAWIS

-118 EAAANDMLDASL
+118 EAAASDMLDAAL
-130 EEVLGSENDIISP
+130 EEVLGTENDIISP

-159 SMSAASVEGM
+159 SVSAASVEGM
-169 VRDIVVAAQ
+169 VRDIVIAAQ

-193 ASPRKLMAR
+193 ASPCKLLAR

-235 GLEDA
+235 GLEA
-240 QQQGAEPS
+240 TQQQGEEPS

-271 KEYATEAAQGYLS
+271 KELAAEAAQGYLS

-314 RKREAGVL
+314 RKHEAGML

-345 ADRFKLIMVD
+345 ADRFKLSMVD

-365 NMIKRMAGENF
+365 NMVKRMAGKNF

-401 RHLAS
+401 KHLAS
-406 VASANEAGLIE
+406 VANTNEAGLIE
-417 LADNFRSHGD
+417 LADNFRSHVD

-480 SSDAA
+480 ASDTA
-485 RATVAQRIAE
+485 RAAVAQRIAQ

-515 SMRCADIYADA
+515 SMRCADVYANA
-526 IREKGLSCVVSGG
+526 IREQGLSCVVSGG

-564 EALFEVLSSEIF
+564 EVLFEVLSSEIF

-606 SVCAAAEGEASL
+606 SVCAAAENEASFT
-618 APGLRAAVR
+618 PGLRAAVR

-633 SRVRLEPLS
+633 VRVRLEPLS
-642 EVMEGVLL
+642 EVMEGVLI

-703 AKEAPGSLSSKAGD
+703 AKEAPGSLSSKSGD

-760 LSLDTGA
+760 LSLDAGA

-785 VDPFEGSEG
+785 VDPFEGDED
-794 DEFYQQLIENPGG
+794 DEFYQQLIENPGDH
-807 YSPVEIR
+807 SPVEVR
-814 CAIRQHEYLGETE
+814 CAIRQHEHLGETE

-837 TRAKEAIICAIAGK
+837 TRAQEAIICAIAGK
-851 VTKDDPTGLA
+851 TTKDDPTGLA

-879 ESGVTLLDFGGESPA
+879 EPGVTLLDFGGESPA

-906 EPCDSEVVGAE
+906 EPYDSEVVGAE
-917 DNDEA
+917 A
-922 ANQEEKEGCSLEDG
+922 ANQEEVCSLAGG
-936 SNLAR
+936 SDPAR
-941 QAIEI
+941 RTVEI
-946 PEVLPYCELSAQAW
+946 PEVLPHCELLAQAW

-968 SYSSIAHGSS
+968 SYSSIAHSPS
-978 DEVEVDSFEDDRALS
+978 DEEGTSSSAEEIISS
-993 KVQFVEE
+993 KVPPVEE
-1000 PGFSEADETAWT
+1000 PGFSEVDEAAWT
-1012 AIRASLSRDADKA
+1012 AIRASLSGDADKA

-1034 LAQQAVCAHNE
+1034 LAQQAVCTHAE
-1045 GAPLLCPGKSHVDA
+1045 SAALVCPDKSHVDA

-1079 RWFESDVAAR
+1079 RWFESDLATRVA
-1089 VVTFSRLRA
+1089 TFSRLRA

-1105 VGHGADAPFMEG
+1105 VGRGASAPFMEG

-1146 AQLHEK
+1146 TQLHEK

-1199 ADLPT
+1199 ADLPA

>member
-56 FTSKAAGE
+56 FTSKAASE

-78 TDQALLVDSAWIS
+78 SDQALLVDSAWIS

-118 EAAANDMLDASL
+118 EAAASDMLDAAL
-130 EEVLGSENDIISP
+130 EEVLGTENDIISP

-159 SMSAASVEGM
+159 STPTASVEGM

-193 ASPRKLMAR
+193 ASPCKLLAR

-235 GLEDA
+235 GLEA
-240 QQQGAEPS
+240 TQQQGEEPS

-271 KEYATEAAQGYLS
+271 KELAAEAAQGYLS

-314 RKREAGVL
+314 RKHEAGML

-365 NMIKRMAGENF
+365 NMVKRMAGKNF

-406 VASANEAGLIE
+406 VANTNEAGLIE
-417 LADNFRSHGD
+417 LADNFRSHVD

-480 SSDAA
+480 ASDTA
-485 RATVAQRIAE
+485 RAAVAQRIAQ

-515 SMRCADIYADA
+515 SMRCADVYADA
-526 IREKGLSCVVSGG
+526 IREQGLSCVVSGG

-564 EALFEVLSSEIF
+564 EVLFEVLSSEIF

-606 SVCAAAEGEASL
+606 SVCAAAENEASFT
-618 APGLRAAVR
+618 PGLRAAVR

-633 SRVRLEPLS
+633 VRVRLEPLS
-642 EVMEGVLL
+642 EVMEGVLI

-703 AKEAPGSLSSKAGD
+703 AKEAPGSLSSKSGD

-760 LSLDTGA
+760 LSLDAGA

-785 VDPFEGSEG
+785 VDPFEGDED
-794 DEFYQQLIENPGG
+794 DEFYQQLIENPGDH
-807 YSPVEIR
+807 SPVEVR
-814 CAIRQHEYLGETE
+814 CAIRQHEHLGETE

-837 TRAKEAIICAIAGK
+837 TRAQEAIICAIAGK
-851 VTKDDPTGLA
+851 TTKDDPTGLA

-879 ESGVTLLDFGGESPA
+879 EPGVTLLDFGGESPA

-906 EPCDSEVVGAE
+906 EPYDSEVVGAE
-917 DNDEA
+917 A
-922 ANQEEKEGCSLEDG
+922 ANQEEVCSLAGG
-936 SNLAR
+936 SDPAR
-941 QAIEI
+941 RTVEI
-946 PEVLPYCELSAQAW
+946 PEVLPHCELLAQAW

-968 SYSSIAHGSS
+968 SYSSIAHSPS
-978 DEVEVDSFEDDRALS
+978 DEAGTSSSAEEIISS
-993 KVQFVEE
+993 KVPPVEE
-1000 PGFSEADETAWT
+1000 PGFSEVDEAAWT
-1012 AIRASLSRDADKA
+1012 AIRASLSGDADKA

-1034 LAQQAVCAHNE
+1034 LAQQAVCTHAE
-1045 GAPLLCPGKSHVDA
+1045 SAALVCPDKSHVDA

-1079 RWFESDVAAR
+1079 RWFESDLAAR
-1089 VVTFSRLRA
+1089 VATFSRLRA

-1105 VGHGADAPFMEG
+1105 VGRGASAPFMEG

-1146 AQLHEK
+1146 TQLHEK

-1199 ADLPT
+1199 ADLPA

>member
-1 MALTPGQKQC
+1 MALTPGQKKC

-56 FTSKAAGE
+56 FTSKAASE

-78 TDQALLVDSAWIS
+78 SDQALLVDSAWIS

-118 EAAANDMLDASL
+118 EAAASDMLDAAL
-130 EEVLGSENDIISP
+130 EEVLGTENDIISP

-159 SMSAASVEGM
+159 SVSAASVEGM
-169 VRDIVVAAQ
+169 VRDIVIAAQ

-235 GLEDA
+235 GLEA
-240 QQQGAEPS
+240 TQQQGEEPS

-257 AFPVPSRAFGTSEY
+257 AFPVPSRAFGASEY
-271 KEYATEAAQGYLS
+271 KELAAEAAQGYLS

-314 RKREAGVL
+314 RKHEAGML

-365 NMIKRMAGENF
+365 NMVKRMAGKNF

-406 VASANEAGLIE
+406 VANTNEAGLIE
-417 LADNFRSHGD
+417 LADNFRSHVD

-480 SSDAA
+480 ASDTA
-485 RATVAQRIAE
+485 RAAVAQRIAQ

-515 SMRCADIYADA
+515 SMRCADVYADA
-526 IREKGLSCVVSGG
+526 IREQGLSCVVSGG

-606 SVCAAAEGEASL
+606 SVCAAAENDASL
-618 APGLRAAVR
+618 TPGLRAAVR

-633 SRVRLEPLS
+633 FRVRLEPLS
-642 EVMEGVLL
+642 KVMEGVLL

-703 AKEAPGSLSSKAGD
+703 AKEAPGSLSSKSGD
-717 FVRIMTVHAS
+717 FIRIMTVHAS

-760 LSLDTGA
+760 LSLDAGA

-785 VDPFEGSEG
+785 VDPFEGDED

-807 YSPVEIR
+807 HSPVEVR
-814 CAIRQHEYLGETE
+814 CAIRQHEHLGETE

-837 TRAKEAIICAIAGK
+837 TRAQEAIICAIAGK
-851 VTKDDPTGLA
+851 TTKDDPTGLA

-879 ESGVTLLDFGGESPA
+879 EPGVTLLDFGGESPA
-894 RVERIDLAVESE
+894 RVERIDLVVESE
-906 EPCDSEVVGAE
+906 EPYDSEVAGA
-917 DNDEA
+917 EA
-922 ANQEEKEGCSLEDG
+922 ANQEEGCSLAGG
-936 SNLAR
+936 SDPAR
-941 QAIEI
+941 RTVEI
-946 PEVLPYCELSAQAW
+946 PEVLPHCELLAQAW

-968 SYSSIAHGSS
+968 SYSSIAHSPS
-978 DEVEVDSFEDDRALS
+978 DEAGTSSSAEEIISS
-993 KVQFVEE
+993 KVPPVEK
-1000 PGFSEADETAWT
+1000 PGFSEVDEAAWT
-1012 AIRASLSRDADKA
+1012 AIRASLSGDADKA

-1034 LAQQAVCAHNE
+1034 LAQQAVCTHAE
-1045 GAPLLCPGKSHVDA
+1045 SAALVCPDKSHVDA

-1079 RWFESDVAAR
+1079 RWFESDLAAR
-1089 VVTFSRLRA
+1089 VATFSRLRA

-1105 VGHGADAPFMEG
+1105 VGRGASAPFMEG

-1146 AQLHEK
+1146 TQLHEK

-1199 ADLPT
+1199 ADLPA

>member
-1 MALTPGQKQC
+1 MALTPGQKKC

-78 TDQALLVDSAWIS
+78 ADQALLVDSAWIS

-118 EAAANDMLDASL
+118 EAAASDMLDAAL

-143 GDYDALFT
+143 GDYDALFM

-159 SMSAASVEGM
+159 STSAASVEGM

-183 MASIVPAPSA
+183 MASIVSAPSA
-193 ASPRKLMAR
+193 ASPRKLLAR
-202 MASLAGDITA
+202 MAFLAGDISA
-212 VCEAQKPGKTRDA
+212 VCEGQKPGKTRDA

-235 GLEDA
+235 GLEAA

-293 AEPRMRE
+293 AEPRMHE

-314 RKREAGVL
+314 RKREAGML

-345 ADRFKLIMVD
+345 ANRFKLIMVD

-365 NMIKRMAGENF
+365 NMVKRMAGKNF

-406 VASANEAGLIE
+406 VANTNEAGLIE
-417 LADNFRSHGD
+417 LADNFRSHVD

-480 SSDAA
+480 ASDTA
-485 RATVAQRIAE
+485 RAAVAQRIAQ

-515 SMRCADIYADA
+515 SMRCADVYADA
-526 IREKGLSCVVSGG
+526 IREQGLSCVVSGG

-606 SVCAAAEGEASL
+606 SVCAAAENDASL
-618 APGLRAAVR
+618 IPGLRAAVR

-633 SRVRLEPLS
+633 VRVRLEPLS
-642 EVMEGVLL
+642 EVMEGVLI

-703 AKEAPGSLSSKAGD
+703 AKEAPGSLSSKSGD

-727 KGLEFPIVAVA
+727 TGRECPSGAGA

-760 LSLDTGA
+760 LSLDAGA

-785 VDPFEGSEG
+785 VDPFEGDED
-794 DEFYQQLIENPGG
+794 DEFYQQLIENPGDH
-807 YSPVEIR
+807 SPVEVR
-814 CAIRQHEYLGETE
+814 CAIRQHEHLGETE

-837 TRAKEAIICAIAGK
+837 TRAQEAIICAIAGK
-851 VTKDDPTGLA
+851 TTKDDPTGLA

-879 ESGVTLLDFGGESPA
+879 EPGVTLLDFGGESPA

-906 EPCDSEVVGAE
+906 EPYDSEVAGA
-917 DNDEA
+917 EA
-922 ANQEEKEGCSLEDG
+922 ANQEEGCSLADG
-936 SNLAR
+936 SDPAR
-941 QAIEI
+941 RTIEI
-946 PEVLPYCELSAQAW
+946 PEVLPHSELLAQAW

-968 SYSSIAHGSS
+968 SYSSIAHSS
-978 DEVEVDSFEDDRALS
+978 SGEVEASSLEEELALP
-993 KVQFVEE
+993 KALPIEE
-1000 PGFSEADETAWT
+1000 PGFSEVDEAAWT
-1012 AIRASLSRDADKA
+1012 AIRASLSGDADKA

-1034 LAQQAVCAHNE
+1034 LAQQAVCTHAE
-1045 GAPLLCPGKSHVDA
+1045 SAALVCPDKSHVDA

-1079 RWFESDVAAR
+1079 RWFESDLAAR
-1089 VVTFSRLRA
+1089 VATFSRLRA

-1105 VGHGADAPFMEG
+1105 VGRGASAPFMEG

-1146 AQLHEK
+1146 TQLHEK

-1199 ADLPT
+1199 ADLPA

>member
-1 MALTPGQKQC
+1 MALTPGQKKC

-64 IKSRVKGA
+64 IKSRVKGT

-78 TDQALLVDSAWIS
+78 ADQALLVDSAWIS

-118 EAAANDMLDASL
+118 EAAASDMLDAAL

-159 SMSAASVEGM
+159 STPTASVEGM
-169 VRDIVVAAQ
+169 VRDIVIAAQ

-202 MASLAGDITA
+202 MASLAGDIAA

-235 GLEDA
+235 GLDDA
-240 QQQGAEPS
+240 QQQGEEPS

-271 KEYATEAAQGYLS
+271 KELATEAAQGYLS

-293 AEPRMRE
+293 AEPRMHE

-365 NMIKRMAGENF
+365 NMIKRMAGKSF

-406 VASANEAGLIE
+406 VASTNEAGLIE
-417 LADNFRSHGD
+417 LADNFRSHVD

-439 SVFGR
+439 TVFGR
-444 SFMSLSASRDSGRI
+444 SFMSLSASRDSGCI

-470 VQLTTYPRGV
+470 VHLTTYPRGV
-480 SSDAA
+480 ASDAA
-485 RATVAQRIAE
+485 RAAVAQRIAQ
-495 RFAKLVDEGHSAGD
+495 RFAKLVDKGHSAGD

-515 SMRCADIYADA
+515 GMRCADIYADA
-526 IREKGLSCVVSGG
+526 IREQGLSCVVSGG
-539 SIFGRAP
+539 SIFGRAL

-606 SVCAAAEGEASL
+606 SVCAAAEDEASL

-633 SRVRLEPLS
+633 SRVRLESLS
-642 EVMEGVLL
+642 EVMEGVLV

-678 ARDIERRKGSGP
+678 ARDIEHRKGSGP

-703 AKEAPGSLSSKAGD
+703 AKEAPGSLSSKSGD

-760 LSLDTGA
+760 LSLDAGA

-785 VDPFEGSEG
+785 VDPFEGDED
-794 DEFYQQLIENPGG
+794 DEFFQQLIENPGDH
-807 YSPVEIR
+807 SPVEVR

-837 TRAKEAIICAIAGK
+837 TRAQEAIICAIAGK
-851 VTKDDPTGLA
+851 ATKDDPTGLA

-879 ESGVTLLDFGGESPA
+879 EPGVTLLDFGGESPA
-894 RVERIDLAVESE
+894 RVERIDLAAESE
-906 EPCDSEVVGAE
+906 EPCDSEVAGA
-917 DNDEA
+917 EA
-922 ANQEEKEGCSLEDG
+922 ANQEEGCSLSDG
-936 SNLAR
+936 SDPAR
-941 QAIEI
+941 RTIEI
-946 PEVLPYCELSAQAW
+946 PEVLPYSELLAQAW

-968 SYSSIAHGSS
+968 SYSSIAHSS
-978 DEVEVDSFEDDRALS
+978 SGEVEASSLEEELALP
-993 KVQFVEE
+993 KVPPVEE
-1000 PGFSEADETAWT
+1000 PGFSEVDEAAWT
-1012 AIRASLSRDADKA
+1012 AIRASLSGDADKA

-1034 LAQQAVCAHNE
+1034 LAQQAVCAHDE
-1045 GAPLLCPGKSHVDA
+1045 GAPLICPGKSHVDA

-1098 EVPFFVR
+1098 EVPFFMR
-1105 VGHGADAPFMEG
+1105 VGRGADAPFMEG

-1193 NYTFTA
+1193 NYTFSA

>member
-56 FTSKAAGE
+56 FTSKAASE

-78 TDQALLVDSAWIS
+78 SDQALLVDSAWIS

-118 EAAANDMLDASL
+118 EAAASDMLDAAL

-159 SMSAASVEGM
+159 SVSAASVEGM
-169 VRDIVVAAQ
+169 VRDIVIAAQ

-193 ASPRKLMAR
+193 ASPCKLLAR

-235 GLEDA
+235 GLEAA
-240 QQQGAEPS
+240 QQQGEEPS

-271 KEYATEAAQGYLS
+271 KELAAEAAQGYLS

-314 RKREAGVL
+314 RKHEAGML

-365 NMIKRMAGENF
+365 NMVKRMAGKNF

-406 VASANEAGLIE
+406 VASTNEAGLIE
-417 LADNFRSHGD
+417 LADNFRSHVD

-458 DCPYQGSDPRIE
+458 DCPYRGSDPRIE

-480 SSDAA
+480 ASDTA
-485 RATVAQRIAE
+485 RAAVAQRIAQ

-515 SMRCADIYADA
+515 SMRCADVYADA
-526 IREKGLSCVVSGG
+526 IREQGLSCVVSGG

-606 SVCAAAEGEASL
+606 SVCAAAENEASFT
-618 APGLRAAVR
+618 PGLRVAVR

-633 SRVRLEPLS
+633 VRVRLEPLS
-642 EVMEGVLL
+642 EVMEGVLI

-703 AKEAPGSLSSKAGD
+703 AKEAPGSLSSKSGD

-760 LSLDTGA
+760 LSLDAGA

-785 VDPFEGSEG
+785 VDPFEGDED
-794 DEFYQQLIENPGG
+794 DEFYQQLIEHPGDH
-807 YSPVEIR
+807 SPVEVR
-814 CAIRQHEYLGETE
+814 CAIRQHEHLGETE

-837 TRAKEAIICAIAGK
+837 TRAQEAIICAIAGK
-851 VTKDDPTGLA
+851 TTKGDPTGLA

-879 ESGVTLLDFGGESPA
+879 EPGVTLLDFGGESPA

-906 EPCDSEVVGAE
+906 EPYDSEVPGA
-917 DNDEA
+917 EA
-922 ANQEEKEGCSLEDG
+922 ANQEEGCSLAGG
-936 SNLAR
+936 SDPAR
-941 QAIEI
+941 RTVEI
-946 PEVLPYCELSAQAW
+946 PEVLPHCELLAQAW

-968 SYSSIAHGSS
+968 SYSSIAHSPS
-978 DEVEVDSFEDDRALS
+978 DEAGTSSSTEEIISS
-993 KVQFVEE
+993 KVLPVEE
-1000 PGFSEADETAWT
+1000 PGFSEVDEAAWT
-1012 AIRASLSRDADKA
+1012 AIRASLSGDADKA

-1034 LAQQAVCAHNE
+1034 LAQQAVCTHAE
-1045 GAPLLCPGKSHVDA
+1045 SAALVCPNKSHVDA

-1079 RWFESDVAAR
+1079 RWFESDLAAR
-1089 VVTFSRLRA
+1089 VATFSRLRA

-1105 VGHGADAPFMEG
+1105 VGRGASAPFMEG

-1146 AQLHEK
+1146 TQLHEK

-1199 ADLPT
+1199 ADLPA

>member
-1 MALTPGQKQC
+1 MALTPGQKKC

-42 CGFVSGIDEVLAIT
+42 CGFVSGVDEVLAIT

-78 TDQALLVDSAWIS
+78 ADQALLVDSAWIS
-91 TIHGACARMLRAH
+91 TIHGACARMLRSH

-118 EAAANDMLDASL
+118 EAAANDMLDAAL

-159 SMSAASVEGM
+159 STPTASVEGM

-193 ASPRKLMAR
+193 ASPCKLMAR

-293 AEPRMRE
+293 AEPRMHE

-345 ADRFKLIMVD
+345 ANRFKLIMVD

-365 NMIKRMAGENF
+365 NMIKRMAGKNF

-406 VASANEAGLIE
+406 VASTNEAGLIE
-417 LADNFRSHGD
+417 LADNFRSHVD

-480 SSDAA
+480 GSDAA
-485 RATVAQRIAE
+485 RAAVAQRIAE

-606 SVCAAAEGEASL
+606 SVCAAAEDEASL

-633 SRVRLEPLS
+633 FRVRLEPLS
-642 EVMEGVLL
+642 EVMEGVLV

-678 ARDIERRKGSGP
+678 ACDIERRKGSGP

-703 AKEAPGSLSSKAGD
+703 AKEAPGSLSSKSGD

-738 ELRSDEVR
+738 ELRSDEAR

-760 LSLDTGA
+760 LSLDAGA

-794 DEFYQQLIENPGG
+794 DEFYQQLIENPGDH
-807 YSPVEIR
+807 SPVEVR

-837 TRAKEAIICAIAGK
+837 TRAQEAIICAIAGK
-851 VTKDDPTGLA
+851 TTKDDPTGLA

-879 ESGVTLLDFGGESPA
+879 ESGVSLLDFGGESPA

-906 EPCDSEVVGAE
+906 EPCDSEGVDAE

-922 ANQEEKEGCSLEDG
+922 ANQEEGCSLADESDP
-936 SNLAR
+936 AR
-941 QAIEI
+941 RTVEI
-946 PEVLPYCELSAQAW
+946 PEVLPYYELLAQAW

-968 SYSSIAHGSS
+968 SYSAIAHGSS
-978 DEVEVDSFEDDRALS
+978 DEAGTSSSAEETTSPKAPLC
-993 KVQFVEE
+993 EE
-1000 PGFSEADETAWT
+1000 PGFSEADEAAWT
-1012 AIRASLSRDADKA
+1012 AIRASLSGDADKA

-1045 GAPLLCPGKSHVDA
+1045 GAPLICPDKSHIDA

-1105 VGHGADAPFMEG
+1105 MGHGADAPFMEG
-1117 EIDLLADGEDGRTA
+1117 EIDLLADGGDGRTA

-1166 QGYESTEFAFVR
+1166 QGYESAEFAFVR

-1193 NYTFTA
+1193 NYTFSA

>member
-1 MALTPGQKQC
+1 MALTPGQKKC

-78 TDQALLVDSAWIS
+78 SDQALLVDSAWIS

-118 EAAANDMLDASL
+118 EAAASDMLDAAL

-151 EYAARQVG
+151 EYAARQAG
-159 SMSAASVEGM
+159 SVSAASVEGM

-193 ASPRKLMAR
+193 ASPCKLLAR

-235 GLEDA
+235 GLEAA
-240 QQQGAEPS
+240 QQQGEEPS

-271 KEYATEAAQGYLS
+271 KEYAAEAAQGYLS

-314 RKREAGVL
+314 RKHEAGML

-365 NMIKRMAGENF
+365 NMVKRMAGKNF

-396 VSVYD
+396 VSVYN

-406 VASANEAGLIE
+406 VANTNEAGLIE
-417 LADNFRSHGD
+417 LADNFRSHVD

-444 SFMSLSASRDSGRI
+444 SFMSLSASRDSDRI

-480 SSDAA
+480 ASDTA
-485 RATVAQRIAE
+485 RAAVAQRIAQ

-515 SMRCADIYADA
+515 SMRCADVYADA
-526 IREKGLSCVVSGG
+526 IREQGLSCVVSGG

-584 DLSTGLDELR
+584 DLSTGLDELW

-606 SVCAAAEGEASL
+606 SVCAAAENDASL
-618 APGLRAAVR
+618 TPGLRAAVR

-633 SRVRLEPLS
+633 FRVRLEPLS
-642 EVMEGVLL
+642 KVMEGVLL

-703 AKEAPGSLSSKAGD
+703 AKEAPGSLSSKSGD

-760 LSLDTGA
+760 LSLDAGA

-785 VDPFEGSEG
+785 VDPFEGDED

-807 YSPVEIR
+807 HSPLEVR
-814 CAIRQHEYLGETE
+814 CAIRQHEHLGETE

-837 TRAKEAIICAIAGK
+837 TRAQEAIICAIAGK
-851 VTKDDPTGLA
+851 TTKDDPTGLA

-872 CGEGNAF
+872 CGGGNAF
-879 ESGVTLLDFGGESPA
+879 EPGVTLLDFGGESPA

-906 EPCDSEVVGAE
+906 EPYDSEVPGA
-917 DNDEA
+917 EA
-922 ANQEEKEGCSLEDG
+922 ANQEEGCSLAGG
-936 SNLAR
+936 SDPAR
-941 QAIEI
+941 RTVEI
-946 PEVLPYCELSAQAW
+946 PEVLPHCELLAQAW

-968 SYSSIAHGSS
+968 SYSSIAHGPS
-978 DEVEVDSFEDDRALS
+978 DEAGTSSSAEEIISS
-993 KVQFVEE
+993 KVPPAEE
-1000 PGFSEADETAWT
+1000 PGFSEVDEAAWT
-1012 AIRASLSRDADKA
+1012 AIRASLSGDADKA

-1034 LAQQAVCAHNE
+1034 LAQQAVCTHAE
-1045 GAPLLCPGKSHVDA
+1045 SAALVCPDKSHVDA

-1079 RWFESDVAAR
+1079 RWFESDLAAR
-1089 VVTFSRLRA
+1089 VATFSRLRA

-1105 VGHGADAPFMEG
+1105 VGRGASAPFMEG

-1146 AQLHEK
+1146 TQLREK

-1166 QGYESTEFAFVR
+1166 QGYESAQFAFVR

-1199 ADLPT
+1199 ADLPA

>member
-1 MALTPGQKQC
+1 MALTPGQKKC

-78 TDQALLVDSAWIS
+78 SDQALLVDSAWIS

-118 EAAANDMLDASL
+118 EAAASDMLDAAL

-151 EYAARQVG
+151 EYAARQAG
-159 SMSAASVEGM
+159 SVSAASVEGM

-193 ASPRKLMAR
+193 ASPCKLLAR

-235 GLEDA
+235 GLEAA
-240 QQQGAEPS
+240 QQQGEEPS

-271 KEYATEAAQGYLS
+271 KELAAEAAQGYLS

-308 FDAYRR
+308 FDAYRG
-314 RKREAGVL
+314 RKHEAGML

-365 NMIKRMAGENF
+365 NMVKRMAGKNF

-406 VASANEAGLIE
+406 VASTNEAELIE
-417 LADNFRSHGD
+417 LADNFRSHVD

-444 SFMSLSASRDSGRI
+444 SFMSLSASRDSDRI

-480 SSDAA
+480 ASDTA
-485 RATVAQRIAE
+485 RAAVAQRIAQ

-515 SMRCADIYADA
+515 SMRCADVYADA
-526 IREKGLSCVVSGG
+526 IREQGLSCVVSGG

-606 SVCAAAEGEASL
+606 SVCAAAENDASL
-618 APGLRAAVR
+618 IPGLRAAVR

-633 SRVRLEPLS
+633 FRVRLEPLS
-642 EVMEGVLL
+642 KVMEGVLL

-703 AKEAPGSLSSKAGD
+703 AKEAPGSLSSKSGD

-760 LSLDTGA
+760 LSLDAGA

-785 VDPFEGSEG
+785 VDPFEGDED
-794 DEFYQQLIENPGG
+794 DEFYQHLIENPGG
-807 YSPVEIR
+807 HSPVEVR
-814 CAIRQHEYLGETE
+814 CAIRQHEHLGETE

-837 TRAKEAIICAIAGK
+837 TRAQEAIICAIAGK
-851 VTKDDPTGLA
+851 TTKDDPTGLA

-879 ESGVTLLDFGGESPA
+879 EPGVTLLDFGGESPA

-906 EPCDSEVVGAE
+906 EPYDSEVAGA
-917 DNDEA
+917 EA
-922 ANQEEKEGCSLEDG
+922 ANQEEGCSLAGVSDP
-936 SNLAR
+936 AR
-941 QAIEI
+941 RTVEI
-946 PEVLPYCELSAQAW
+946 PEVLPHCELLAQAW

-968 SYSSIAHGSS
+968 SYSSIAHSPS
-978 DEVEVDSFEDDRALS
+978 DEAGTSSSAEEIISS
-993 KVQFVEE
+993 KVPPVEE
-1000 PGFSEADETAWT
+1000 PGFSEVDEAAWT
-1012 AIRASLSRDADKA
+1012 AIRASLSGDADKA

-1034 LAQQAVCAHNE
+1034 LAQQAVCTHAE
-1045 GAPLLCPGKSHVDA
+1045 SAALVCPDKSHVDA

-1079 RWFESDVAAR
+1079 RWFESDLAAR
-1089 VVTFSRLRA
+1089 VATFSRLRA

-1105 VGHGADAPFMEG
+1105 VGRGASAPFMEG

-1146 AQLHEK
+1146 TQLHEK

-1199 ADLPT
+1199 ADLPA

>member
-56 FTSKAAGE
+56 FTSKAASE

-78 TDQALLVDSAWIS
+78 SDQALLVDSAWIS

-118 EAAANDMLDASL
+118 EAAASDMLDAAL
-130 EEVLGSENDIISP
+130 EEVLGTENDIISP

-159 SMSAASVEGM
+159 SVSAASVEGM
-169 VRDIVVAAQ
+169 VRDIVIAAQ

-193 ASPRKLMAR
+193 ASPCKLLAR

-235 GLEDA
+235 GLEA
-240 QQQGAEPS
+240 TQQQGEEPS

-271 KEYATEAAQGYLS
+271 KELAAEAAQGYLS

-314 RKREAGVL
+314 RKHEAGML

-365 NMIKRMAGENF
+365 NMVKRMAGKNF

-401 RHLAS
+401 KHLAS
-406 VASANEAGLIE
+406 VANTNEAGLIE
-417 LADNFRSHGD
+417 LADNFRSHVD

-480 SSDAA
+480 ASDTA
-485 RATVAQRIAE
+485 RAAVAQRIAQ

-515 SMRCADIYADA
+515 SMRCADVYANA
-526 IREKGLSCVVSGG
+526 IREQGLSCVVSGG

-564 EALFEVLSSEIF
+564 EVLFEVLSSEIF

-606 SVCAAAEGEASL
+606 SVCAAAENEASFT
-618 APGLRAAVR
+618 PGLRAAVR

-633 SRVRLEPLS
+633 VRVRLEPLS
-642 EVMEGVLL
+642 EVMEGVLI

-703 AKEAPGSLSSKAGD
+703 AKEAPGSLSSKSGD

-760 LSLDTGA
+760 LSLDAGA

-785 VDPFEGSEG
+785 VDPFEGDED
-794 DEFYQQLIENPGG
+794 DEFYQQLIENPGDH
-807 YSPVEIR
+807 SPVEVR
-814 CAIRQHEYLGETE
+814 CAIRQHEHLGETE

-837 TRAKEAIICAIAGK
+837 TRAQEAIICAIAGK
-851 VTKDDPTGLA
+851 TTKDDPTGLA

-879 ESGVTLLDFGGESPA
+879 EPGVTLLDFGGESPA

-906 EPCDSEVVGAE
+906 EPYDSEVVGAE
-917 DNDEA
+917 A
-922 ANQEEKEGCSLEDG
+922 ANQEEVCSLAGG
-936 SNLAR
+936 SDPAR
-941 QAIEI
+941 RTVEI
-946 PEVLPYCELSAQAW
+946 PEVLPHCELLAQAW

-968 SYSSIAHGSS
+968 SYSSIAHSPS
-978 DEVEVDSFEDDRALS
+978 DEAGTSSSAEEIISS
-993 KVQFVEE
+993 KVPPVEE
-1000 PGFSEADETAWT
+1000 PGFSEVDEAAWT
-1012 AIRASLSRDADKA
+1012 AIRASLSGDADKA

-1034 LAQQAVCAHNE
+1034 LAQQAVCTHAE
-1045 GAPLLCPGKSHVDA
+1045 SAALVCPDKSHVDA

-1079 RWFESDVAAR
+1079 RWFESDLATRVA
-1089 VVTFSRLRA
+1089 TFSRLRA

-1105 VGHGADAPFMEG
+1105 VGRGASAPFMEG

-1146 AQLHEK
+1146 TQLHEK

-1199 ADLPT
+1199 ADLPA

>member
-1 MALTPGQKQC
+1 MALTPGQKKC

-78 TDQALLVDSAWIS
+78 SDQALLVDSAWIS

-118 EAAANDMLDASL
+118 EAAASDMLDAAL

-159 SMSAASVEGM
+159 SVSAASVEGM
-169 VRDIVVAAQ
+169 VRDIVIAAQ

-193 ASPRKLMAR
+193 ASPCKLLAR

-235 GLEDA
+235 GLEAA
-240 QQQGAEPS
+240 QQQGEEPS

-271 KEYATEAAQGYLS
+271 KELAAEAAQGYLS

-314 RKREAGVL
+314 RKHEAGML

-365 NMIKRMAGENF
+365 NMVKRMAGKNF

-406 VASANEAGLIE
+406 VASTNEAGLIE
-417 LADNFRSHGD
+417 LADNFRSHVD

-458 DCPYQGSDPRIE
+458 DCPYRGSDPRIE

-480 SSDAA
+480 ASDTA
-485 RATVAQRIAE
+485 RAAVAQRIAQ

-515 SMRCADIYADA
+515 SMRCADVYADA
-526 IREKGLSCVVSGG
+526 IREQGLSCVVSGG

-606 SVCAAAEGEASL
+606 SVCAAAENEASFT
-618 APGLRAAVR
+618 PGLRVAVR

-633 SRVRLEPLS
+633 VRVRLEPLS
-642 EVMEGVLL
+642 EVMEGVLI

-703 AKEAPGSLSSKAGD
+703 AKEAPGSLSSKSGD

-760 LSLDTGA
+760 LSLDAGA

-785 VDPFEGSEG
+785 VDPFEGDED
-794 DEFYQQLIENPGG
+794 DEFYQQLIEHPGDH
-807 YSPVEIR
+807 SPVEVR
-814 CAIRQHEYLGETE
+814 CAIRQHEHLGETE

-837 TRAKEAIICAIAGK
+837 TRAQEAIICAIAGK
-851 VTKDDPTGLA
+851 TTKGDPTGLA

-879 ESGVTLLDFGGESPA
+879 EPGVTLLDFGGESPA

-906 EPCDSEVVGAE
+906 EPYDSEVPGA
-917 DNDEA
+917 EA
-922 ANQEEKEGCSLEDG
+922 ANQEEGCSLAGG
-936 SNLAR
+936 SDPAR
-941 QAIEI
+941 RTVEI
-946 PEVLPYCELSAQAW
+946 PEVLPHCELLAQAW

-968 SYSSIAHGSS
+968 SYSSIAHSPS
-978 DEVEVDSFEDDRALS
+978 DEAGTSSSTEEIISS
-993 KVQFVEE
+993 KVLPVEE
-1000 PGFSEADETAWT
+1000 PGFSEVDEAAWT
-1012 AIRASLSRDADKA
+1012 AIRASLSGDADKA

-1034 LAQQAVCAHNE
+1034 LAQQAVCTHAE
-1045 GAPLLCPGKSHVDA
+1045 SAALVCPNKSHVDA

-1079 RWFESDVAAR
+1079 RWFESDLAAR
-1089 VVTFSRLRA
+1089 VATFSRLRA

-1105 VGHGADAPFMEG
+1105 VGRGASAPFMEG

-1146 AQLHEK
+1146 TQLHEK

-1199 ADLPT
+1199 ADLPA

>member
-1 MALTPGQKQC
+1 MALTPGQKKC

-78 TDQALLVDSAWIS
+78 SDQALLVDSAWIS

-118 EAAANDMLDASL
+118 EAAASDMLDAAL

-159 SMSAASVEGM
+159 SVSAASVEGM

-193 ASPRKLMAR
+193 ASPCKLLAR
-202 MASLAGDITA
+202 MASLVGDITA

-235 GLEDA
+235 GLEAA
-240 QQQGAEPS
+240 QQQGEEPS
-248 PEQVLELFN
+248 PEQVLGLFN

-271 KEYATEAAQGYLS
+271 KEFAAEAAQGYLS

-293 AEPRMRE
+293 AEPRMHE

-314 RKREAGVL
+314 RKREAGML

-345 ADRFKLIMVD
+345 ANRFKLIMVD

-365 NMIKRMAGENF
+365 NMVKRMAGKNF

-406 VASANEAGLIE
+406 VANTNEAGLIE
-417 LADNFRSHGD
+417 LADNFRSHVD

-444 SFMSLSASRDSGRI
+444 SFMSLSASRDSDRI

-480 SSDAA
+480 ASDTA
-485 RATVAQRIAE
+485 RAAVAQRIAQ

-515 SMRCADIYADA
+515 SMRCADVYANA
-526 IREKGLSCVVSGG
+526 IREQGLSCVVSGG

-564 EALFEVLSSEIF
+564 EVLFEVLSSEIF

-606 SVCAAAEGEASL
+606 SVCAAAENEASFT
-618 APGLRAAVR
+618 PGLRAAVR

-633 SRVRLEPLS
+633 VRVRLEPLS
-642 EVMEGVLL
+642 EVMEGVLI

-703 AKEAPGSLSSKAGD
+703 AKEAPGSLSSKSGD

-760 LSLDTGA
+760 LSLDAGA

-785 VDPFEGSEG
+785 VDPFEGDED
-794 DEFYQQLIENPGG
+794 DEFYQQLIENPGDH
-807 YSPVEIR
+807 SPVEVR
-814 CAIRQHEYLGETE
+814 CAIRQHEHLGETE

-837 TRAKEAIICAIAGK
+837 TRAQEAIICAIAGK
-851 VTKDDPTGLA
+851 TTKDDPTGLA

-879 ESGVTLLDFGGESPA
+879 EPGVTLLDFGGESPA

-906 EPCDSEVVGAE
+906 EPYDSEVAGA
-917 DNDEA
+917 EA
-922 ANQEEKEGCSLEDG
+922 ANQEEGCSLADG
-936 SNLAR
+936 SDPAR
-941 QAIEI
+941 RTIEI
-946 PEVLPYCELSAQAW
+946 PEVLPHSELLAQAW

-968 SYSSIAHGSS
+968 SYSSIAHSS
-978 DEVEVDSFEDDRALS
+978 SGEVEASSLEEELALP
-993 KVQFVEE
+993 KALPIEE
-1000 PGFSEADETAWT
+1000 PGFSEVDEAAWT
-1012 AIRASLSRDADKA
+1012 AIRASLSGDADKA

-1034 LAQQAVCAHNE
+1034 LAQQAVCTHAE
-1045 GAPLLCPGKSHVDA
+1045 SAALVCPDKSHVDA

-1079 RWFESDVAAR
+1079 RWFESDLAAR
-1089 VVTFSRLRA
+1089 VATFSRLRA

-1105 VGHGADAPFMEG
+1105 VGRGASAPFMEG

-1146 AQLHEK
+1146 TQLHEK

-1199 ADLPT
+1199 ADLPA

>member
-1 MALTPGQKQC
+1 MA
-11 VDTLVGPVA
+11 
-20 VSAGAGSGKTFTL
+20 F
-33 TRRIVHSLE
+33 
-42 CGFVSGIDEVLAIT
+42 
-56 FTSKAAGE
+56 
-64 IKSRVKGA
+64 
-72 LKACGR
+72 
-78 TDQALLVDSAWIS
+78 
-91 TIHGACARMLRAH
+91 
-104 ALDLGIAPDFTVAD
+104 
-118 EAAANDMLDASL
+118 
-130 EEVLGSENDIISP
+130 
-143 GDYDALFT
+143 
-151 EYAARQVG
+151 
-159 SMSAASVEGM
+159 
-169 VRDIVVAAQ
+169 
-178 SSPEG
+178 
-183 MASIVPAPSA
+183 
-193 ASPRKLMAR
+193 
-202 MASLAGDITA
+202 LAGDISA
-212 VCEAQKPGKTRDA
+212 VCEGQKPGKTRDA

-235 GLEDA
+235 GLEAA
-240 QQQGAEPS
+240 QQQGEEPS
-248 PEQVLELFN
+248 PEQVLGLFN

-271 KEYATEAAQGYLS
+271 KEFAAEAAQGYLS

-293 AEPRMRE
+293 AEPRMHE

-314 RKREAGVL
+314 RKREAGML

-345 ADRFKLIMVD
+345 ANRFKLIMVD

-365 NMIKRMAGENF
+365 NMIKRMAGKNF

-406 VASANEAGLIE
+406 VASTHEAGLIE
-417 LADNFRSHGD
+417 LADNFRSHVD

-439 SVFGR
+439 TVFGR

-480 SSDAA
+480 ASDTA
-485 RATVAQRIAE
+485 RAAVAQRIAQ

-515 SMRCADIYADA
+515 SMRCADVYADA
-526 IREKGLSCVVSGG
+526 IREQGLSCVVSGG

-606 SVCAAAEGEASL
+606 SVCAAAENDASL
-618 APGLRAAVR
+618 IPGLRAAVR

-633 SRVRLEPLS
+633 FRVRLEPLS
-642 EVMEGVLL
+642 KVMEGVLL

-703 AKEAPGSLSSKAGD
+703 AKEAPGSLSSKSGD

-760 LSLDTGA
+760 LSLDAGA

-785 VDPFEGSEG
+785 VDPFEGDED

-807 YSPVEIR
+807 HSPVEVR
-814 CAIRQHEYLGETE
+814 CAIRQHEHLGETE

-837 TRAKEAIICAIAGK
+837 TRAQEAIICAIAGK
-851 VTKDDPTGLA
+851 TTKDDPTGLA

-879 ESGVTLLDFGGESPA
+879 EPGVTLLDFGGESPA
-894 RVERIDLAVESE
+894 RVERIDLTVESE
-906 EPCDSEVVGAE
+906 EPYDSEVVGAE
-917 DNDEA
+917 A
-922 ANQEEKEGCSLEDG
+922 ANQEEGCSLAGVSDP
-936 SNLAR
+936 AR
-941 QAIEI
+941 RTVEI
-946 PEVLPYCELSAQAW
+946 PEVLPHCELLAQAW

-968 SYSSIAHGSS
+968 SYSSIAHSPS
-978 DEVEVDSFEDDRALS
+978 DEAGTSSSAEEIISS
-993 KVQFVEE
+993 KVPPVEE
-1000 PGFSEADETAWT
+1000 PGFSEVDEAAWT
-1012 AIRASLSRDADKA
+1012 AIRASLSGDADKA

-1034 LAQQAVCAHNE
+1034 LAQQAVCTHAE
-1045 GAPLLCPGKSHVDA
+1045 SAALVCPDKSHVDA

-1079 RWFESDVAAR
+1079 RWFESDLAAR
-1089 VVTFSRLRA
+1089 VATFSRLRA

-1105 VGHGADAPFMEG
+1105 VGRGASAPFMEG

-1146 AQLHEK
+1146 TQLHEK

-1199 ADLPT
+1199 ADLPA
-1204 IEGEILARYASSFS
+1204 IEDDMSRAL
-1218 A
+1218 

>member
-1 MALTPGQKQC
+1 MALTPGQKKC

-78 TDQALLVDSAWIS
+78 SDQALLVDSAWIS

-118 EAAANDMLDASL
+118 EAAASDMLDAAL

-159 SMSAASVEGM
+159 SVSAASVEGM

-193 ASPRKLMAR
+193 ASPCKLLAH

-235 GLEDA
+235 GLEAA

-293 AEPRMRE
+293 AEPRMHE

-314 RKREAGVL
+314 RKREAGML
-322 DNDDLLTMASRMFSE
+322 DNDDLLTIASRMFSE

-365 NMIKRMAGENF
+365 NMVKRMAGKNF

-406 VASANEAGLIE
+406 VANTNEAGLIE
-417 LADNFRSHGD
+417 LADNFRSHVD

-480 SSDAA
+480 ASDTA
-485 RATVAQRIAE
+485 RAAVAQRIAQ

-515 SMRCADIYADA
+515 SMRCADVYADA
-526 IREKGLSCVVSGG
+526 IREQGISCVVSGG

-584 DLSTGLDELR
+584 DLSTSLDELR

-606 SVCAAAEGEASL
+606 SVCAAAENDASL
-618 APGLRAAVR
+618 TPGLRAAVR

-633 SRVRLEPLS
+633 FRVRLEPLS
-642 EVMEGVLL
+642 KVMEGVLI

-678 ARDIERRKGSGP
+678 ARDIEHRKGSGP

-703 AKEAPGSLSSKAGD
+703 AKEAPGSLSSKSGD

-738 ELRSDEVR
+738 ELRSDEAR
-746 SSRMVRT
+746 SSRMART

-760 LSLDTGA
+760 LSLDAGA

-785 VDPFEGSEG
+785 VDPFEGDED
-794 DEFYQQLIENPGG
+794 DEFYQQLIEHPGDH
-807 YSPVEIR
+807 SPVEVR
-814 CAIRQHEYLGETE
+814 CAIRQHEHLGETE

-837 TRAKEAIICAIAGK
+837 TRAQEAIICAIAGK
-851 VTKDDPTGLA
+851 TTKGDPTGLA

-879 ESGVTLLDFGGESPA
+879 EPGVTLLDFGGESPA

-906 EPCDSEVVGAE
+906 EPYDSEVPGA
-917 DNDEA
+917 EA
-922 ANQEEKEGCSLEDG
+922 ANQEEGCSLAGG
-936 SNLAR
+936 SDLAR
-941 QAIEI
+941 RTVEI
-946 PEVLPYCELSAQAW
+946 PEVLPHCELLAQAW

-968 SYSSIAHGSS
+968 SYSSIAHSPS
-978 DEVEVDSFEDDRALS
+978 DEAGTSSSAEEIISL
-993 KVQFVEE
+993 KVPPVEE
-1000 PGFSEADETAWT
+1000 PGFSEVDEAAWT
-1012 AIRASLSRDADKA
+1012 AIRASLSGDADKA

-1034 LAQQAVCAHNE
+1034 LAQQAVCTHAE
-1045 GAPLLCPGKSHVDA
+1045 SAALVCPDKSHVDA

-1079 RWFESDVAAR
+1079 RWFESDLAAR
-1089 VVTFSRLRA
+1089 VATFSRLRA

-1105 VGHGADAPFMEG
+1105 VGRGASAPFMEG

-1146 AQLHEK
+1146 TQLHKK

-1199 ADLPT
+1199 ADLPA

>member
-1 MALTPGQKQC
+1 MALTPGQKKC

-78 TDQALLVDSAWIS
+78 SDQALLVDSAWIS

-118 EAAANDMLDASL
+118 EAAASDMLDAAL

-159 SMSAASVEGM
+159 SVSAASVEGM

-193 ASPRKLMAR
+193 ASPCKLLAR
-202 MASLAGDITA
+202 MASLVGDITA

-235 GLEDA
+235 GLEAA
-240 QQQGAEPS
+240 QQQGEEPS
-248 PEQVLELFN
+248 PEQVLGLFN

-271 KEYATEAAQGYLS
+271 KEFAAEAAQGYLS

-293 AEPRMRE
+293 AEPRMHE

-314 RKREAGVL
+314 RKREAGML

-345 ADRFKLIMVD
+345 ANRFKLIMVD

-365 NMIKRMAGENF
+365 NMIKRMAGKNF

-406 VASANEAGLIE
+406 VANTNEAGLIE
-417 LADNFRSHGD
+417 LADNFRSHVD

-444 SFMSLSASRDSGRI
+444 SFMSLSASRDSDRI

-480 SSDAA
+480 ASDTA
-485 RATVAQRIAE
+485 RAAVAQRIAQ

-515 SMRCADIYADA
+515 SMRCADVYADA
-526 IREKGLSCVVSGG
+526 IREQGLSCVVSGG

-606 SVCAAAEGEASL
+606 SVCAAAENDASL
-618 APGLRAAVR
+618 IPGLRAAVR

-633 SRVRLEPLS
+633 FRVRLEPLS
-642 EVMEGVLL
+642 KVMEGVLL

-703 AKEAPGSLSSKAGD
+703 AKEAPGSLSSKSGD

-760 LSLDTGA
+760 LSLDAGA

-785 VDPFEGSEG
+785 VDPFEGDED
-794 DEFYQQLIENPGG
+794 DEFYQQLIEHPGG
-807 YSPVEIR
+807 HSPVEVR
-814 CAIRQHEYLGETE
+814 CAIRQHEHLGETE

-837 TRAKEAIICAIAGK
+837 TRAQEAIICAIAGK
-851 VTKDDPTGLA
+851 TTKDDPTGLA

-879 ESGVTLLDFGGESPA
+879 EPGVTLLDFGGESPA
-894 RVERIDLAVESE
+894 RVERIDLTVESE
-906 EPCDSEVVGAE
+906 EPYDSEVAGA
-917 DNDEA
+917 EA
-922 ANQEEKEGCSLEDG
+922 ANQEEGCSLAGVSDP
-936 SNLAR
+936 AR
-941 QAIEI
+941 RTVEI
-946 PEVLPYCELSAQAW
+946 PEVLPHCELLAQAW

-968 SYSSIAHGSS
+968 SYSSIAHSPS
-978 DEVEVDSFEDDRALS
+978 DEAGTSSSAEEIISS
-993 KVQFVEE
+993 KVPPVEE
-1000 PGFSEADETAWT
+1000 PGFSEVDEAAWT
-1012 AIRASLSRDADKA
+1012 AIRASLSGDADKA

-1034 LAQQAVCAHNE
+1034 LAQQAVCTHAE
-1045 GAPLLCPGKSHVDA
+1045 SAALVCPDKSHVDA

-1079 RWFESDVAAR
+1079 RWFESDLAAR
-1089 VVTFSRLRA
+1089 VATFSRLRA

-1105 VGHGADAPFMEG
+1105 VGRGASAPFMEG

-1146 AQLHEK
+1146 TQLHEK

>member
-1 MALTPGQKQC
+1 MALTPGQKKC

-56 FTSKAAGE
+56 FTSKAASE

-78 TDQALLVDSAWIS
+78 SDQALLVDSAWIS

-118 EAAANDMLDASL
+118 EAAASDMLDAAL
-130 EEVLGSENDIISP
+130 EEVLGTENDIISP

-159 SMSAASVEGM
+159 SVSAASVEGM
-169 VRDIVVAAQ
+169 VRDIVIAAQ

-193 ASPRKLMAR
+193 ASHRKLMAR

-235 GLEDA
+235 GLEA
-240 QQQGAEPS
+240 TQQQGEEPS

-257 AFPVPSRAFGTSEY
+257 AFPVPSRAFGASEY
-271 KEYATEAAQGYLS
+271 KELAAEAAQGYLS

-314 RKREAGVL
+314 RKHEAGML

-365 NMIKRMAGENF
+365 NMVKRMAGKNF

-406 VASANEAGLIE
+406 VANTNEAGLIE
-417 LADNFRSHGD
+417 LADNFRSHVD

-480 SSDAA
+480 ASDPA
-485 RATVAQRIAE
+485 RAAVAQRIAQ

-515 SMRCADIYADA
+515 SMRCADVYADA
-526 IREKGLSCVVSGG
+526 IREQGLSCVVSGG

-606 SVCAAAEGEASL
+606 SVCAAAENDASL
-618 APGLRAAVR
+618 TPGLRAAVR

-633 SRVRLEPLS
+633 FRVRLEPLS
-642 EVMEGVLL
+642 KVMEGVLL

-703 AKEAPGSLSSKAGD
+703 AKEAPGSLSSKSGD
-717 FVRIMTVHAS
+717 FIRIMTVHAS

-760 LSLDTGA
+760 LSLDAGA

-785 VDPFEGSEG
+785 VDPFEGDED
-794 DEFYQQLIENPGG
+794 DEFYQQLIENPGDH
-807 YSPVEIR
+807 SPVEVR
-814 CAIRQHEYLGETE
+814 CAIRQHEHLGETE

-837 TRAKEAIICAIAGK
+837 TRAQEAIICAIAGK
-851 VTKDDPTGLA
+851 TTKDDPTGLA

-879 ESGVTLLDFGGESPA
+879 EPGVTLLDFGGESPA
-894 RVERIDLAVESE
+894 RVERIDLVVESE
-906 EPCDSEVVGAE
+906 EPYDSEVAGA
-917 DNDEA
+917 EA
-922 ANQEEKEGCSLEDG
+922 ANQEEGCSLAGG
-936 SNLAR
+936 SDPAR
-941 QAIEI
+941 RTVEI
-946 PEVLPYCELSAQAW
+946 PEVLPHCELLAQAW

-968 SYSSIAHGSS
+968 SYSSIAHSPS
-978 DEVEVDSFEDDRALS
+978 DEAGTSSSAEEIISS
-993 KVQFVEE
+993 KVPPVEK
-1000 PGFSEADETAWT
+1000 PGFSEVDEAAWT
-1012 AIRASLSRDADKA
+1012 AIRASLSGDADKA

-1034 LAQQAVCAHNE
+1034 LAQQAVCTHAE
-1045 GAPLLCPGKSHVDA
+1045 SAALVCPDKSHVDA

-1079 RWFESDVAAR
+1079 RWFESDLAAR
-1089 VVTFSRLRA
+1089 VATFSRLRA

-1105 VGHGADAPFMEG
+1105 VGRGASAPFMEG

-1131 LVVDYKTGGSPGETP
+1131 LVVDYKTGGSLGETP
-1146 AQLHEK
+1146 TQLHEK

-1199 ADLPT
+1199 ADLPA
-1204 IEGEILARYASSFS
+1204 IEGEILAHYASSFS

>member
-11 VDTLVGPVA
+11 VDTLVGPVV

-130 EEVLGSENDIISP
+130 EEVLGSKNDIVSP

-151 EYAARQVG
+151 EYAARQAG

-365 NMIKRMAGENF
+365 NMIKRMAGKNF

-406 VASANEAGLIE
+406 VASTNEAGLIE

-444 SFMSLSASRDSGRI
+444 SFMSLSASRDPGRI

-470 VQLTTYPRGV
+470 VQLTTYPRGIA
-480 SSDAA
+480 SDAA

-495 RFAKLVDEGHSAGD
+495 RFAKLVDEGHSAGN

-606 SVCAAAEGEASL
+606 SVCAAAEDEASL

-656 RLEDEGAEGL
+656 RLENEGAEGL

-760 LSLDTGA
+760 LSLDAGA

-794 DEFYQQLIENPGG
+794 DEFYQQLIENPGDHG
-807 YSPVEIR
+807 PVEIR
-814 CAIRQHEYLGETE
+814 CAIRQHEFLGETE

-917 DNDEA
+917 DNDGA
-922 ANQEEKEGCSLEDG
+922 ANQEEGCSLAGG
-936 SNLAR
+936 SSPAR

-978 DEVEVDSFEDDRALS
+978 DEVEVDSFEDDCALS

-1131 LVVDYKTGGSPGETP
+1131 LVVDYKTGGSPGETS